1 MAFTVQREQRN
12 HDFAQAGRRARSM
25 LEQDKKTIEAEEQRA
40 KEYAQKPVT
49 KPISEPVPQKK
60 KENISFWE
68 KLLSA
73 FGDAGYSADTTTPL
87 AMTNQAITDDYRKSN
102 MQESKTAEAGGN
114 IVKSAAK
121 SAESA
126 YENAAGT
133 FLNKRSGTQIMGVT
147 VADNAVSQEDK
158 DKADAARKRNQESIY
173 AKADKA
179 AAAAAEASEKAKD
192 NLGGSKAAGAFVDIA
207 SGGLQLGAD
216 MALNALLPGAGLA
229 NMGLRSY
236 GSGSREARLDGA
248 SEGEQVAYG
257 AAAAAVD
264 VLTEKI
270 FDVGKLFGGGA
281 ADDVAEKLIG
291 KLAKTDAGR
300 SVLRA
305 LTNAVGEGAEEAVA
319 DILNPAI
326 RTIYD
331 KGAAVKSSYT
341 TAEGAKEMLAQSA
354 YDAMIGAA
362 LSTFGTAAGIVK
374 GIDAQKNAALRAGEP
389 AANVNAEASAKPADA
404 ETIAAEAQADAAP
417 VETAQD
423 APAAQEENAA
433 PADIRETGLET
444 RIAGI
449 KGNDT
454 ASVGNASTAMENTL
468 WMRRG
473 TQSEP
478 GWGET
483 YGTAQE
489 AFNEAMKRIDSG
501 LFSAMEKAVN
511 EAERGINAKENLRLI
526 STMIS
531 AAEFVRHYDVSPAAA
546 ATVII
551 NSYHNDALD
560 SIRDRRGDLTDYALE
575 QMRSIDNAVESYGS
589 NPVSENDLSVAQ
601 NAEYPGNAE
610 DATGMREPAQNPT
623 QERATEAGQS
633 TERDANRQPQE
644 YTPEDHIDNRSDEYI
659 AKRSTKSFQYNHP
672 ELHEHFERV
681 AEDLAPMIYGSM
693 RSDRYKRGKGT
704 ITNNSRVVQDV
715 IDKTGLSRPEILRA
729 LDAIIKDNGA
739 ENYAD
744 AKRVEKA
751 LDSLLVDGYTKP
763 NGEYVAP
770 DAAYMEA
777 KSQISGGTDPYSW
790 EYYRDNDLSLL
801 LGEITEEES
810 YNDWRAERDAREAA
824 KAAQEQS
831 QNSDNFADVQ
841 QRETETDAGQR
852 GTLPEGQGAK
862 SAEFGY
868 DEAKTQARSLKNL
881 FEKGDREKL
890 GLTEQDLSHK
900 VEHDAEAEA
909 KAQERFESDYEGEK
923 ADLFGEKRDWDKTD
937 TLLADKIMGAELDKA
952 HKSGSMDDYAE
963 VARLV
968 KRWYAQGTD
977 VGQVMQMRQ
986 VLSKSPKLM
995 EAEAIELL
1003 MDEKRTRKMSDE
1015 QRKKILDSVS
1025 QNAERLLSIEKG
1037 DVDGVVDLIKDM
1049 SMERRT
1055 NSLWSNK
1062 MGRTMEKALEQA
1074 KKLPD
1079 GESFLRDIAASQVRG
1094 IAYDYAKPS
1103 VLEQIKTYR
1112 YLSML
1117 SKPATPARNL
1127 IGNMVYDPVEA
1138 VSNNI
1143 GVGLDMLLS
1152 KCTGTRSVAVDMSYL
1167 SKAKRKGMGEAR
1179 LKSYIEMG
1187 LDASVSNARG
1197 KYGTGGSR
1205 SYKMTGNFL
1214 ERFLSTW
1221 EKYSNYAMVTTDQMQ
1236 KGGIQAEAQRGIDE
1250 LEAKGKV
1257 AKGALDGRAEETARE
1272 RTFQNDSKLAQA
1284 TGVVRRGLN
1293 VFSIKDKRGG
1303 RFGVG
1308 DLILPFTNV
1317 PGNIASAAIQY
1328 SPAGF
1333 INAGAEVVKVLH
1345 KAKAGTLTAAEQA
1358 KAVTD
1363 FGRAFNGTMGIALFA
1378 VLAGAGVMNVAG
1390 DDDKDKEALEKSE
1403 GVSGTQLNLSA
1414 LNRWIAGESTEWRD
1428 GDDLVSIGFLDPI
1441 NAQMTYGA
1449 LLADCYEEDGKITFG
1464 DVTRENLS
1472 SIYQSV
1478 MDLPA
1483 MSQFQEIEN
1492 SLKYS
1497 KADNDGGKL
1506 ADATLR
1512 YGASQVTSFIPN
1524 VVSGVAQGIDGTVR
1538 DTYNGDTVWENSL
1551 NAMKSKIP
1559 WLRETLPAA
1568 LDNWGQEKKYTGTA
1582 AENFLNATLNPGSV
1596 TKYRT
1601 SAVNQELYRLDS
1613 LNIDVK
1619 YPEKKTPSDV
1629 SRNGKKVTLN
1639 QDEKRQYQMAYG
1651 QTAYDNI
1658 QKVIQSSVYKQSSDA
1673 EKAAAIQNLLKV
1685 ATAAGK
1691 KKAKLDGSDTPSWT
1705 TKSSGSVADNAVYR
1719 AKLGTAKDT
1728 LPADARDR
1736 NGDVMQAIIKTVV
1749 GKRGGSDQ
1757 LALNVMAQEIESG
1770 TLAKVETAYNG
1781 GYELKQIVDFYQAM
1795 YAKKPGT
1802 SQKKYKKPDLYVWAM
1817 QNGYTAKQFNQL
1829 WNLFG
1834 KTKK

>member
-1 MAFTVQREQRN
+1 MAFKKATVSIDDWLKSTGATERPR
-12 HDFAQAGRRARSM
+12 AQ
-25 LEQDKKTIEAEEQRA
+25 QDTATE
-40 KEYAQKPVT
+40 QKPAA
-49 KPISEPVPQKK
+49 KPITEPVPQKK

-68 KLLSA
+68 KLLNA

-87 AMTNQAITDDYRKSN
+87 ALTNQAITDDYRESN

-114 IVKSAAK
+114 IAK
-121 SAESA
+121 SAYEGAKSA

-147 VADNAVSQEDK
+147 VADDAVSQEDK
-158 DKADAARKRNQESIY
+158 DKAEAARKRNQESIY
-173 AKADKA
+173 AKEDKA

-216 MALNALLPGAGLA
+216 MALNVLLPGAGLA

-281 ADDVAEKLIG
+281 ADDVAEKLVG

-300 SVLRA
+300 SVVRA

-326 RTIYD
+326 RAIYD
-331 KGAAVKSSYT
+331 KGAAAKSSYT

-362 LSTFGTAAGIVK
+362 LSTFGTAAGIMK
-374 GIDAQKNAALRAGEP
+374 GVDAQKNAALRAGEP
-389 AANVNAEASAKPADA
+389 AANVTASVNPEASAKPAEA

-423 APAAQEENAA
+423 VPAAQEKPQENSMLRMVEEAA
-433 PADIRETGLET
+433 GL
-444 RIAGI
+444 
-449 KGNDT
+449 
-454 ASVGNASTAMENTL
+454 
-468 WMRRG
+468 
-473 TQSEP
+473 
-478 GWGET
+478 
-483 YGTAQE
+483 
-489 AFNEAMKRIDSG
+489 
-501 LFSAMEKAVN
+501 
-511 EAERGINAKENLRLI
+511 
-526 STMIS
+526 
-531 AAEFVRHYDVSPAAA
+531 
-546 ATVII
+546 
-551 NSYHNDALD
+551 
-560 SIRDRRGDLTDYALE
+560 
-575 QMRSIDNAVESYGS
+575 
-589 NPVSENDLSVAQ
+589 
-601 NAEYPGNAE
+601 
-610 DATGMREPAQNPT
+610 REPAQSPA

-633 TERDANRQPQE
+633 AERDANRQPQE
-644 YTPEDHIDNRSDEYI
+644 YTPEDHIDNRTDEYV

-681 AEDLAPMIYGSM
+681 AEDLTTMIYGSM
-693 RSDRYKRGKGT
+693 QSDRHKRGKGT
-704 ITNNSRVVQDV
+704 ITNNSRVVQHV

-729 LDAIIKDNGA
+729 LDAIIKDNGT

-751 LDSLLVDGYTKP
+751 LDSLLVDGYAKP

-790 EYYRDNDLSLL
+790 EYYRDNDLSLM
-801 LGEITEEES
+801 LGEITEEEA
-810 YNDWRAERDAREAA
+810 YNDWRAQRDAREAA

-831 QNSDNFADVQ
+831 QKTGEIVNESAENAVEAQNSDNFADVQ
-841 QRETETDAGQR
+841 RREAETDAGQR
-852 GTLPEGQGAK
+852 STLPEGQGAK

-952 HKSGSMDDYAE
+952 HKSGGMDDYAE

-968 KRWYAQGTD
+968 KRWYEQGTD
-977 VGQVMQMRQ
+977 VGQVMQQRQ
-986 VLSKSPKLM
+986 ALSKSPKLM
-995 EAEAIELL
+995 EASAVELL
-1003 MDEKRTRKMSDE
+1003 MDEKRTRKMTAE
-1015 QRKKILDSVS
+1015 KRKELLDAVAENANRLKDIPEGDTAEVVS
-1025 QNAERLLSIEKG
+1025 
-1037 DVDGVVDLIKDM
+1037 LIKDL
-1049 SMERRT
+1049 SSIRKTNGIWFGGVERRMSKAM
-1055 NSLWSNK
+1055 NGALDYAAD
-1062 MGRTMEKALEQA
+1062 MEG
-1074 KKLPD
+1074 
-1079 GESFLRDIAASQVRG
+1079 GEAFLREIAATQIIN
-1094 IAYDYAKPS
+1094 IAKDYALPS
-1103 VLEQIKTYR
+1103 HIERAKTWR

-1117 SKPATPARNL
+1117 SKPATAARNYA
-1127 IGNMVYDPVEA
+1127 GNNVMNVVDA
-1138 VSNNI
+1138 TSQNC
-1143 GVGLDMLLS
+1143 GVPLDMLLS
-1152 KCTGTRSVAVDMSYL
+1152 RYTGVRAVPLDKGL
-1167 SKAKRKGMGEAR
+1167 AGKDRKKGADDAGI
-1179 LKSYIEMG
+1179 KSFIEIG
-1187 LDASVSNARG
+1187 LDADTSGNRSKMETKTGRSN
-1197 KYGTGGSR
+1197 
-1205 SYKMTGNFL
+1205 KMTGNFI
-1214 ERFLSTW
+1214 ERLVSTF
-1221 EKYSNYAMVTTDQMQ
+1221 EKYNSYAMVATDQRQ
-1236 KGGIQAEAQRGIDE
+1236 KGGIEAEAQRGIRE
-1250 LEAKGKV
+1250 LERAGKV
-1257 AKGALDGRAEETARE
+1257 NKGALDSRPQELAKE
-1272 RTFQNDSKLAQA
+1272 RTFQNDSKIAQA
-1284 TGVVRRGLN
+1284 TSGVRRAFN
-1293 VFSIKDKRGG
+1293 IFSIKDKRGG
-1303 RFGVG
+1303 SFGVG

-1317 PGNIASAAIQY
+1317 PGNIADTAIQY
-1328 SPAGF
+1328 SPFGF
-1333 INAGAEVVKVLH
+1333 IRAGAEVTKVIGRIKGAQLTAAERESVQSKLERAYKRAESGELTKEEHAALWRDVASVIQKSSGVKLMPKQRDSLKKAVDQYLTH
-1345 KAKAGTLTAAEQA
+1345 AQNGAKAQCEAAVSEMANLLAKAKAGALTAPEQA

-1363 FGRAFNGTMGIALFA
+1363 FGRAFNGTMGIAFFA
-1378 VLAGAGVMNVAG
+1378 VLAGAGIMKVAG

-1403 GVSGTQLNLSA
+1403 GVSGTQLNTSA
-1414 LNRWIAGESTEWRD
+1414 LVRLVSGGSAKWQD
-1428 GDDLVSIGFLDPI
+1428 GDTLVSIGFLDPI

-1449 LLADCYEEDGKITFG
+1449 LLADCYKEDGKITFG

-1483 MSQFQEIEN
+1483 MSQIQEIEN
-1492 SLKYS
+1492 SFKYS
-1497 KADNDGGKL
+1497 KAGTTGGKL
-1506 ADATLR
+1506 ADATFR
-1512 YGASQVTSFIPN
+1512 YGASQATSFIPN
-1524 VVSGVAQGIDGTVR
+1524 IVSGIGQGVDGKVR
-1538 DTYNGDTVWENSL
+1538 DTYNGDTTGENAWRAAK
-1551 NAMKSKIP
+1551 NKTIF
-1559 WLRETLPAA
+1559 LRQTNPVALDSWGNEKTYGDSAA
-1568 LDNWGQEKKYTGTA
+1568 L
-1582 AENFLNATLNPGSV
+1582 NFLNATLNPGSV

-1601 SAVNQELYRLDS
+1601 SAVNQELYRLES
-1613 LNIDVK
+1613 MNIDVK
-1619 YPEKKTPSDV
+1619 YPERKAPLDG
-1629 SRNGKKVTLN
+1629 SRNGNDVDLT
-1639 QDEKRQYQMAYG
+1639 QDERRQYQMAYG

-1673 EKAAAIQNLLKV
+1673 EKAAAIQNLLEV

-1705 TKSSGSVADNAVYR
+1705 TKSDGSVADNAVYR

-1728 LPADARDR
+1728 LPANARGR

-1757 LALNVMAQEIESG
+1757 LALNVMAQQLKEG
-1770 TLAKVETAYNG
+1770 TQAKVETAYEG
-1781 GYELKQIVDFYQAM
+1781 GYSLQQIVDFYQANN
-1795 YAKKPGT
+1795 
-1802 SQKKYKKPDLYVWAM
+1802 KYKKADLYAWAM

-1829 WNLFG
+1829 WKLFG
-1834 KTKK
+1834 

>member
-1 MAFTVQREQRN
+1 MASEFLKQYAKSSREKIDREYGKK
-12 HDFAQAGRRARSM
+12 AYGGSKYKM
-25 LEQDKKTIEAEEQRA
+25 DKVWGQTATQETAA
-40 KEYAQKPVT
+40 KQKPVAE
-49 KPISEPVPQKK
+49 PISEPVPQKK

-68 KLLSA
+68 KLLNA

-87 AMTNQAITDDYRKSN
+87 ALTNQAISDDYRESN
-102 MQESKTAEAGGN
+102 MQESKTAETGGN
-114 IVKSAAK
+114 IAKSAVK

-147 VADNAVSQEDK
+147 VADNAVPQEDK
-158 DKADAARKRNQESIY
+158 DKAEAARKRNQESIY

-281 ADDVAEKLIG
+281 ADDVAEKLVG

-300 SVLRA
+300 SVVRA

-326 RTIYD
+326 RAIYD
-331 KGAAVKSSYT
+331 KGAAAKSSYT

-362 LSTFGTAAGIVK
+362 LSTFGTAAGIAK

-389 AANVNAEASAKPADA
+389 AANVNAEASAKPAEA
-404 ETIAAEAQADAAP
+404 ENIAAEAQAEAAP

-423 APAAQEENAA
+423 APAAQEKPQENSTLRMVEEAA
-433 PADIRETGLET
+433 GL
-444 RIAGI
+444 
-449 KGNDT
+449 
-454 ASVGNASTAMENTL
+454 
-468 WMRRG
+468 
-473 TQSEP
+473 
-478 GWGET
+478 
-483 YGTAQE
+483 
-489 AFNEAMKRIDSG
+489 
-501 LFSAMEKAVN
+501 
-511 EAERGINAKENLRLI
+511 
-526 STMIS
+526 
-531 AAEFVRHYDVSPAAA
+531 
-546 ATVII
+546 
-551 NSYHNDALD
+551 
-560 SIRDRRGDLTDYALE
+560 
-575 QMRSIDNAVESYGS
+575 
-589 NPVSENDLSVAQ
+589 
-601 NAEYPGNAE
+601 
-610 DATGMREPAQNPT
+610 REPAQSPAR
-623 QERATEAGQS
+623 ERATEAGRS
-633 TERDANRQPQE
+633 EERDANRQPQE
-644 YTPEDHIDNRSDEYI
+644 YTPEDHIDNRTDEYV
-659 AKRSTKSFQYNHP
+659 AKRSTKSFQYNRP

-681 AEDLAPMIYGSM
+681 AEDLTTMIYGSM
-693 RSDRYKRGKGT
+693 QSDRHKRGEGT
-704 ITNNSRVVQDV
+704 ITNNSRVVQHV
-715 IDKTGLSRPEILRA
+715 IDKTDLSRPEILRA

-739 ENYAD
+739 ENYAN

-763 NGEYVAP
+763 NGEYAAP

-777 KSQISGGTDPYSW
+777 KSQISGGTDPYSR
-790 EYYRDNDLSLL
+790 EYYRDNDLSLM
-801 LGEITEEES
+801 LGEITEEEA
-810 YNDWRAERDAREAA
+810 YNDWRAQHDAREAA
-824 KAAQEQS
+824 KAAQEQSQKTGEIVNESAENAVES

-868 DEAKTQARSLKNL
+868 AEAQTQTRSTDGVLTDDEHAMEGLRP
-881 FEKGDREKL
+881 EDR
-890 GLTEQDLSHK
+890 THK
-900 VEHDAEAEA
+900 VNHDEEVNA

-923 ADLFGEKRDWDKTD
+923 ADLFGEKQDWNDTD
-937 TLLADKIMGAELDKA
+937 TVLA
-952 HKSGSMDDYAE
+952 HKIIVKEVAKARESGSKDAYAE
-963 VARLV
+963 VAKLM
-968 KRWYAQGTD
+968 KEWDAHGTEA
-977 VGQVMQMRQ
+977 GQALRQ
-986 VLSKSPKLM
+986 RRQLASDPALM
-995 EAEAIELL
+995 EADAIQLL
-1003 MDEKRTRKMSDE
+1003 NDSERTRKMSDE

-1025 QNAERLLSIEKG
+1025 QNAEKLRSIEKG

-1049 SMERRT
+1049 STERRT
-1055 NSLWSNK
+1055 NGLWSNK

-1074 KKLPD
+1074 KKLPG
-1079 GESFLRDIAASQVRG
+1079 GEAFLRDVAASQVRG

-1103 VLEQIKTYR
+1103 TLEQIKTYR

-1117 SKPATPARNL
+1117 SKPATAARNL
-1127 IGNMVYDPVEA
+1127 VGNMVYDPVEA

-1152 KCTGTRSVAVDMSYL
+1152 KYTGTRSVAADKSYL
-1167 SKAKRKGMGEAR
+1167 SKAKRKGMGEAT
-1179 LKSYIEMG
+1179 LKSYIETG
-1187 LDASVSNARG
+1187 LDASVSNAQG
-1197 KYGTGGSR
+1197 KYETGGSR
-1205 SYKMTGNFL
+1205 SFKMTGNFL

-1221 EKYSNYAMVTTDQMQ
+1221 EKYSNYAMVTSDQMQ
-1236 KGGIQAEAQRGIDE
+1236 KGGIQAEAQRGIDA

-1257 AKGALDGRAEETARE
+1257 AKGALDGRAEGTARE
-1272 RTFQNDSKLAQA
+1272 RTFQNEGKLAQA
-1284 TGVVRRGLN
+1284 TGVVRRALN

-1303 RFGVG
+1303 SFGVG

-1333 INAGAEVVKVLH
+1333 INAGAEVVKVLN
-1345 KAKAGTLTAAEQA
+1345 KAKAGTLTASEQA

-1363 FGRAFNGTMGIALFA
+1363 FGRAFNGTMGIAFFA
-1378 VLAGAGVMNVAG
+1378 VLAGAGIMNVAG

-1449 LLADCYEEDGKITFG
+1449 LLADCYKDEGLTFANVAG
-1464 DVTRENLS
+1464 GNLES
-1472 SIYQSV
+1472 AFQSV

-1497 KADNDGGKL
+1497 KADTTGGKL
-1506 ADATLR
+1506 ADATFR
-1512 YGASQVTSFIPN
+1512 YGASQATSFVPN
-1524 VVSGVAQGIDGTVR
+1524 VVSGVAQGVDGTVR

-1551 NAMKSKIP
+1551 SAMKSKIP
-1559 WLRETLPAA
+1559 GLRETLPAA

-1601 SAVNQELYRLDS
+1601 SAVNQELYRLGE
-1613 LNIDVK
+1613 NIDIK
-1619 YPEKKTPSDV
+1619 YPEKKAPNSGNRDGEKV
-1629 SRNGKKVTLN
+1629 SLD
-1639 QDEKRQYQMAYG
+1639 QDERRQYQMAYG

-1658 QKVIQSSVYKQSSDA
+1658 QKVIRSSVYKQSSDA
-1673 EKAAAIQNLLKV
+1673 EKAAAIQNLLEV
-1685 ATAAGK
+1685 ATSAGK
-1691 KKAKLDGSDTPSWT
+1691 KKAKLDGGDTPAWT
-1705 TKSSGSVADNAVYR
+1705 TKSTGTIGENAVYK
-1719 AKLGTAKDT
+1719 AMLGTAKDA
-1728 LPADARDR
+1728 LPEDKRT
-1736 NGDVMQAIIKTVV
+1736 KTGNVLQSV
-1749 GKRGGSDQ
+1749 LKTAGNKRGGDN
-1757 LALNVMAQEIESG
+1757 LMLNIMAQQLSEG
-1770 TLAKVETAYNG
+1770 TQDKFETAYNG
-1781 GYELKQIVDFYQAM
+1781 GYELKQIVDFYQAK
-1795 YAKKPGT
+1795 YATKPGT
-1802 SQKKYKKPDLYVWAM
+1802 SQRKYKKADLYAWAM

-1829 WNLFG
+1829 WKLFS
-1834 KTKK
+1834 

>member
-1 MAFTVQREQRN
+1 MASEFLKQYAKSSREKIDREYGKK
-12 HDFAQAGRRARSM
+12 AYGGSKYKM
-25 LEQDKKTIEAEEQRA
+25 DKVWGQTATQETAA
-40 KEYAQKPVT
+40 KQKPVT
-49 KPISEPVPQKK
+49 EPISEPVPQKK

-68 KLLSA
+68 KLLNA

-87 AMTNQAITDDYRKSN
+87 ALTNQAISDDYRESN
-102 MQESKTAEAGGN
+102 MQESKTAETGGN
-114 IVKSAAK
+114 IAKSAVK

-147 VADNAVSQEDK
+147 VADDAVPQEDK
-158 DKADAARKRNQESIY
+158 DKAEAARKRNQESIY

-281 ADDVAEKLIG
+281 ADDVAEKLVG

-300 SVLRA
+300 SVVRA

-326 RTIYD
+326 RAIYD
-331 KGAAVKSSYT
+331 KGAAAKSSYT

-362 LSTFGTAAGIVK
+362 LSTFGTAAGIAK

-389 AANVNAEASAKPADA
+389 AANVNAEASAKPAEA
-404 ETIAAEAQADAAP
+404 ENIAAEAQAEAAP

-423 APAAQEENAA
+423 APAAQEKPQENSTLRMVEEAA
-433 PADIRETGLET
+433 GL
-444 RIAGI
+444 
-449 KGNDT
+449 
-454 ASVGNASTAMENTL
+454 
-468 WMRRG
+468 
-473 TQSEP
+473 
-478 GWGET
+478 
-483 YGTAQE
+483 
-489 AFNEAMKRIDSG
+489 
-501 LFSAMEKAVN
+501 
-511 EAERGINAKENLRLI
+511 
-526 STMIS
+526 
-531 AAEFVRHYDVSPAAA
+531 
-546 ATVII
+546 
-551 NSYHNDALD
+551 
-560 SIRDRRGDLTDYALE
+560 
-575 QMRSIDNAVESYGS
+575 
-589 NPVSENDLSVAQ
+589 
-601 NAEYPGNAE
+601 
-610 DATGMREPAQNPT
+610 REPAQSPAR
-623 QERATEAGQS
+623 ERATEAGRS
-633 TERDANRQPQE
+633 EERDANRQPQE
-644 YTPEDHIDNRSDEYI
+644 YTPEDHIDNRTDEYV

-681 AEDLAPMIYGSM
+681 AEDLTTMIYGSM
-693 RSDRYKRGKGT
+693 QSDRHKRGEGT
-704 ITNNSRVVQDV
+704 ITNNSRVVQHV
-715 IDKTGLSRPEILRA
+715 IDKTDLSRPEILRA

-739 ENYAD
+739 ENYAN

-763 NGEYVAP
+763 NGEYAAP

-790 EYYRDNDLSLL
+790 EYYRDNDLSLM
-801 LGEITEEES
+801 LGEITEEEA
-810 YNDWRAERDAREAA
+810 YNDWRAQHDAREAA
-824 KAAQEQS
+824 KAAQEQSQKTGEIVNESAENAVES

-868 DEAKTQARSLKNL
+868 AEAQTQTRSTDGVLTDDEHAMEGLRP
-881 FEKGDREKL
+881 EDR
-890 GLTEQDLSHK
+890 THK
-900 VEHDAEAEA
+900 VNHDEEVNA

-923 ADLFGEKRDWDKTD
+923 ADLFGEKQDWNDTD
-937 TLLADKIMGAELDKA
+937 TVLA
-952 HKSGSMDDYAE
+952 HKIIVKEVAKARESGSKDAYAE
-963 VARLV
+963 VAKLM
-968 KRWYAQGTD
+968 KEWDAHGTEA
-977 VGQVMQMRQ
+977 GQALRQ
-986 VLSKSPKLM
+986 RRQLASDPALM
-995 EAEAIELL
+995 EADAIQLL
-1003 MDEKRTRKMSDE
+1003 NDSERTRKMSDE

-1025 QNAERLLSIEKG
+1025 QNAEKLRSIEKG

-1049 SMERRT
+1049 STERRT
-1055 NSLWSNK
+1055 NGLWSNK

-1074 KKLPD
+1074 KKLPG
-1079 GESFLRDIAASQVRG
+1079 GEAFLRDVAASQVRG

-1103 VLEQIKTYR
+1103 TLEQIKTYR

-1117 SKPATPARNL
+1117 SKPATAARNL
-1127 IGNMVYDPVEA
+1127 VGNMVYDPVEA

-1152 KCTGTRSVAVDMSYL
+1152 KYTGTRSVAADKSYL
-1167 SKAKRKGMGEAR
+1167 SKAKRKGMGEAT
-1179 LKSYIEMG
+1179 LKSYIETG
-1187 LDASVSNARG
+1187 LDASVSNAQG
-1197 KYGTGGSR
+1197 KYETGGSR
-1205 SYKMTGNFL
+1205 SFKMTGNFL

-1221 EKYSNYAMVTTDQMQ
+1221 EKYSNYAMVTSDQMQ
-1236 KGGIQAEAQRGIDE
+1236 KGGIQAEAQRGIDA

-1272 RTFQNDSKLAQA
+1272 RTFQNEGKLS
-1284 TGVVRRGLN
+1284 GVMGGMRNALN
-1293 VFSIKDKRGG
+1293 KLSIKDKQGG
-1303 RFGVG
+1303 SIGLG
-1308 DLILPFTNV
+1308 DIMLPFTNV

-1333 INAGAEVVKVLH
+1333 INAGAEVVKVLN
-1345 KAKAGTLTAAEQA
+1345 KAKAGTLTASEQA

-1390 DDDKDKEALEKSE
+1390 DDDEDKEALEKSE

-1449 LLADCYEEDGKITFG
+1449 LLADCYKDEGLTFANVAG
-1464 DVTRENLS
+1464 GNLES
-1472 SIYQSV
+1472 AFQSV

-1483 MSQFQEIEN
+1483 MSQFQEIAN
-1492 SLKYS
+1492 GYKYS
-1497 KADNDGGKL
+1497 KAETKGGKV
-1506 ADATLR
+1506 AEAALR
-1512 YGASQVTSFIPN
+1512 YGASQTTSFVPN
-1524 VVSGVAQGIDGTVR
+1524 VVSGVAQGVDGTVR

-1601 SAVNQELYRLDS
+1601 SAVNQELYRLES
-1613 LNIDVK
+1613 MNIDVK
-1619 YPEKKTPSDV
+1619 YPEKKAPLDGSRSGKDV
-1629 SRNGKKVTLN
+1629 DLT
-1639 QDEKRQYQMAYG
+1639 QDERRQYQMAYG

-1658 QKVIQSSVYKQSSDA
+1658 QKVISSAVYKQSSDA
-1673 EKAAAIQNLLKV
+1673 EKAAAIQNLLEV

-1691 KKAKLDGSDTPSWT
+1691 KKAKLDGSDTPPWT
-1705 TKSSGSVADNAVYR
+1705 TKSDGSVADNAVYR

-1728 LPADARDR
+1728 LPANARGR

-1757 LALNVMAQEIESG
+1757 LALNVMAQMLDEG
-1770 TLAKVETAYNG
+1770 PQAKVETAYNG

-1802 SQKKYKKPDLYVWAM
+1802 SQKKYKKPDLYAWAM
-1817 QNGYTAKQFNQL
+1817 QNGYTTKQFNQL
-1829 WNLFG
+1829 WKLFS
-1834 KTKK
+1834 

>member
-1 MAFTVQREQRN
+1 MASDFLKQYAKSSREKIDKEFGKKAYGGSEYDMSKVWGQPT
-12 HDFAQAGRRARSM
+12 QATQAANTT
-25 LEQDKKTIEAEEQRA
+25 QNT
-40 KEYAQKPVT
+40 QKPIT
-49 KPISEPVPQKK
+49 EPVPQKK

-68 KLLSA
+68 KLLNA

-87 AMTNQAITDDYRKSN
+87 ALTNQAITDDDRKSN

-114 IVKSAAK
+114 IAK
-121 SAESA
+121 SAYEGAKSA

-147 VADNAVSQEDK
+147 VADNAVPQEDK
-158 DKADAARKRNQESIY
+158 DKAETARKRNQESIY

-281 ADDVAEKLIG
+281 ADDVAEKLVG

-300 SVLRA
+300 SVVRA

-326 RTIYD
+326 RAIYD
-331 KGAAVKSSYT
+331 KGAAAKSSYT

-362 LSTFGTAAGIVK
+362 LSTFGTAAGIAK

-389 AANVNAEASAKPADA
+389 AASVTASVNTEASAKPAEA
-404 ETIAAEAQADAAP
+404 ETIAAEAQAEATP
-417 VETAQD
+417 VETTQD
-423 APAAQEENAA
+423 VPVAQEKPQENSTLRMVEEAA
-433 PADIRETGLET
+433 GL
-444 RIAGI
+444 
-449 KGNDT
+449 
-454 ASVGNASTAMENTL
+454 
-468 WMRRG
+468 
-473 TQSEP
+473 
-478 GWGET
+478 
-483 YGTAQE
+483 
-489 AFNEAMKRIDSG
+489 
-501 LFSAMEKAVN
+501 
-511 EAERGINAKENLRLI
+511 
-526 STMIS
+526 
-531 AAEFVRHYDVSPAAA
+531 
-546 ATVII
+546 
-551 NSYHNDALD
+551 
-560 SIRDRRGDLTDYALE
+560 
-575 QMRSIDNAVESYGS
+575 
-589 NPVSENDLSVAQ
+589 
-601 NAEYPGNAE
+601 
-610 DATGMREPAQNPT
+610 REPAQSPA
-623 QERATEAGQS
+623 QERATEAAQS
-633 TERDANRQPQE
+633 AERDANRQPQE
-644 YTPEDHIDNRSDEYI
+644 YTPEDHIDNRSDEYV

-681 AEDLAPMIYGSM
+681 AEDLTTMIYGSM
-693 RSDRYKRGKGT
+693 QSDRHKRGKGT
-704 ITNNSRVVQDV
+704 ITNNSRVVQHV
-715 IDKTGLSRPEILRA
+715 IDKTDLSRPEILRA
-729 LDAIIKDNGA
+729 LDAIIKDNGT

-763 NGEYVAP
+763 NGEYAAP

-777 KSQISGGTDPYSW
+777 KSRISGGTDPYSW
-790 EYYRDNDLSLL
+790 EYYRDNDLSLM
-801 LGEITEEES
+801 LGEITEEEA
-810 YNDWRAERDAREAA
+810 YNDWRAQRDAREAA
-824 KAAQEQS
+824 KAAQERS

-841 QRETETDAGQR
+841 QREAETDAGQR

-868 DEAKTQARSLKNL
+868 DEARTQTHSTDGVLTDDERAMEGLRP
-881 FEKGDREKL
+881 EDR
-890 GLTEQDLSHK
+890 THK
-900 VEHDAEAEA
+900 VNHDEEVNA

-923 ADLFGEKRDWDKTD
+923 ADLFGEKQDWDDAD
-937 TLLADKIMGAELDKA
+937 TVLA
-952 HKSGSMDDYAE
+952 HKIIVKEVAKARESGSKDAYAE
-963 VARLV
+963 VAKLM
-968 KRWYAQGTD
+968 KEWDAHGTEA
-977 VGQVMQMRQ
+977 GQALRQ
-986 VLSKSPKLM
+986 RRQLASDPALM
-995 EAEAIELL
+995 EADAIQLL
-1003 MDEKRTRKMSDE
+1003 NDSERTRKMSDE

-1025 QNAERLLSIEKG
+1025 QNAERLRSIEKG

-1049 SMERRT
+1049 STERRT
-1055 NSLWSNK
+1055 NGLWSNK

-1074 KKLPD
+1074 KKLPG
-1079 GESFLRDIAASQVRG
+1079 GEAFLRDIAASQVRG

-1103 VLEQIKTYR
+1103 TLEQIKTYR

-1117 SKPATPARNL
+1117 SKPATAARNL
-1127 IGNMVYDPVEA
+1127 VGNMVYDPVEA

-1152 KCTGTRSVAVDMSYL
+1152 KYTGTRSVAADKSYL
-1167 SKAKRKGMGEAR
+1167 SKTKRKGMGEAR
-1179 LKSYIEMG
+1179 LKSYIETG

-1197 KYGTGGSR
+1197 KYGTGGRR
-1205 SYKMTGNFL
+1205 SFKMTGNFL

-1221 EKYSNYAMVTTDQMQ
+1221 EKYSNYAMVTSDQMQ
-1236 KGGIQAEAQRGIDE
+1236 KGGIQAEAQRGIDA

-1257 AKGALDGRAEETARE
+1257 AQGALDGRAEETARE
-1272 RTFQNDSKLAQA
+1272 RTFQNEGKLS
-1284 TGVVRRGLN
+1284 GVMGGMRNALN
-1293 VFSIKDKRGG
+1293 KLSIKDKQGG
-1303 RFGVG
+1303 SIGLG
-1308 DLILPFTNV
+1308 DIMLPFTHV

-1333 INAGAEVVKVLH
+1333 INAGAEVVKVLN
-1345 KAKAGTLTAAEQA
+1345 KAKAGTLTASEQA

-1390 DDDKDKEALEKSE
+1390 DDDEDKEALEKSE

-1449 LLADCYEEDGKITFG
+1449 LLADCYKDEGLTFANVAG
-1464 DVTRENLS
+1464 GNLES
-1472 SIYQSV
+1472 AFQSV

-1483 MSQFQEIEN
+1483 MSQFQEIAN
-1492 SLKYS
+1492 GYKYS
-1497 KADNDGGKL
+1497 KAETTGGKV
-1506 ADATLR
+1506 AEAALR
-1512 YGASQVTSFIPN
+1512 YGASQATSFVPN
-1524 VVSGVAQGIDGTVR
+1524 VVSGVAQGVDGTVR
-1538 DTYNGDTVWENSL
+1538 DTYNGDTALENSL
-1551 NAMKSKIP
+1551 NAMKSKVP

-1601 SAVNQELYRLDS
+1601 SAVNQELYRLGE
-1613 LNIDVK
+1613 NIDIK
-1619 YPEKKTPSDV
+1619 YPEKKAPNSGNRDGEKV
-1629 SRNGKKVTLN
+1629 SLD
-1639 QDEKRQYQMAYG
+1639 QDERRQYQMAYG

-1658 QKVIQSSVYKQSSDA
+1658 QKVISSAVYKQSSDA
-1673 EKAAAIQNLLKV
+1673 EKAAAIQNLLEV
-1685 ATAAGK
+1685 AMAAGK
-1691 KKAKLDGSDTPSWT
+1691 KKAKLDGGDAPSWT
-1705 TKSSGSVADNAVYR
+1705 TKSNGSVADNAVYR
-1719 AKLGTAKDT
+1719 AKLDTAKGT
-1728 LPADARDR
+1728 LPANARGR

-1757 LALNVMAQEIESG
+1757 LALNVMAQMLDEG
-1770 TLAKVETAYNG
+1770 PQAKVETAYNG

-1795 YAKKPGT
+1795 YAKKPGA
-1802 SQKKYKKPDLYVWAM
+1802 SQKKYKKPDLYAWAM

-1829 WNLFG
+1829 WKLFS
-1834 KTKK
+1834 

>member
-1 MAFTVQREQRN
+1 MAFKKATVSIDDWLKSTGATERPR
-12 HDFAQAGRRARSM
+12 AQKDTA
-25 LEQDKKTIEAEEQRA
+25 D
-40 KEYAQKPVT
+40 AQKPVT

-68 KLLSA
+68 KLLNA
-73 FGDAGYSADTTTPL
+73 FGDAGYSSDTSAPL
-87 AMTNQAITDDYRKSN
+87 GMMNQAISDDYRSSG

-114 IVKSAAK
+114 IAKSAVK

-147 VADNAVSQEDK
+147 VADNAVPQEDK
-158 DKADAARKRNQESIY
+158 DKAEAARKRNQESIY

-179 AAAAAEASEKAKD
+179 AAAAAEASEKAKG

-281 ADDVAEKLIG
+281 ADDVAEKLVG

-300 SVLRA
+300 SVVRA

-326 RTIYD
+326 RAIYD
-331 KGAAVKSSYT
+331 KGAAAKSSYT

-362 LSTFGTAAGIVK
+362 LSTFGTAAGIAK

-389 AANVNAEASAKPADA
+389 AASVTASVNTEASAKPAEA
-404 ETIAAEAQADAAP
+404 ETIAAEAQAEAAP

-423 APAAQEENAA
+423 APAAQEKPQENSTLRMVEEAA
-433 PADIRETGLET
+433 GL
-444 RIAGI
+444 
-449 KGNDT
+449 
-454 ASVGNASTAMENTL
+454 
-468 WMRRG
+468 
-473 TQSEP
+473 
-478 GWGET
+478 
-483 YGTAQE
+483 
-489 AFNEAMKRIDSG
+489 
-501 LFSAMEKAVN
+501 
-511 EAERGINAKENLRLI
+511 
-526 STMIS
+526 
-531 AAEFVRHYDVSPAAA
+531 
-546 ATVII
+546 
-551 NSYHNDALD
+551 
-560 SIRDRRGDLTDYALE
+560 
-575 QMRSIDNAVESYGS
+575 
-589 NPVSENDLSVAQ
+589 
-601 NAEYPGNAE
+601 
-610 DATGMREPAQNPT
+610 REPAQSPA
-623 QERATEAGQS
+623 QERATEAWQS
-633 TERDANRQPQE
+633 AERDANRQPQE

-681 AEDLAPMIYGSM
+681 AEDLTAMIYGSM
-693 RSDRYKRGKGT
+693 QSDRHKRGKGT
-704 ITNNSRVVQDV
+704 ITNNSRVVQHV

-729 LDAIIKDNGA
+729 LDAIIKDNGT

-751 LDSLLVDGYTKP
+751 LDSLLVDGYAKP

-790 EYYRDNDLSLL
+790 EYYRDNDLSLM
-801 LGEITEEES
+801 LGEITEEEA
-810 YNDWRAERDAREAA
+810 YNDWRAQRDAREAA

-831 QNSDNFADVQ
+831 QKTGEIVNESAENAVESQNSGNFADVQ
-841 QRETETDAGQR
+841 QQEAETDAGQR

-868 DEAKTQARSLKNL
+868 DEARTQTRSTDGVLTDDERAMEGL
-881 FEKGDREKL
+881 RPEDR
-890 GLTEQDLSHK
+890 THK
-900 VEHDAEAEA
+900 VNHDEEVDA

-923 ADLFGEKRDWDKTD
+923 ADLFGEKQDWNDTD
-937 TLLADKIMGAELDKA
+937 TVLA
-952 HKSGSMDDYAE
+952 HKIIVKEVAKARESGSKDAYAE
-963 VARLV
+963 VAKLM
-968 KRWYAQGTD
+968 KEWDAHGTEA
-977 VGQVMQMRQ
+977 GQALRQ
-986 VLSKSPKLM
+986 RRQLASDPALM
-995 EAEAIELL
+995 EADAIQLL
-1003 MDEKRTRKMSDE
+1003 NDSERTRKMSDE

-1025 QNAERLLSIEKG
+1025 QNAEKLHSIEKG
-1037 DVDGVVDLIKDM
+1037 DVDGVVGLIKDM
-1049 SMERRT
+1049 STERRT
-1055 NSLWSNK
+1055 NGLWSNK

-1074 KKLPD
+1074 KKLPG
-1079 GESFLRDIAASQVRG
+1079 GEAFLRDVAASQVRG

-1103 VLEQIKTYR
+1103 TLEQIKTYR

-1117 SKPATPARNL
+1117 SKPATAGRNL
-1127 IGNMVYDPVEA
+1127 VGNMVYDPVEA

-1152 KCTGTRSVAVDMSYL
+1152 KYTGTRSVAADKSYL
-1167 SKAKRKGMGEAR
+1167 SKAKRKGMGEAK
-1179 LKSYIEMG
+1179 LKSYIETG
-1187 LDASVSNARG
+1187 LDASVSNAQG
-1197 KYGTGGSR
+1197 KYETGGSR

-1236 KGGIQAEAQRGIDE
+1236 KGGIQAEAQRGIDA

-1272 RTFQNDSKLAQA
+1272 RTFQNEGKLS
-1284 TGVVRRGLN
+1284 GVMGGMRNALN
-1293 VFSIKDKRGG
+1293 KLSIKDKQGG
-1303 RFGVG
+1303 SIGLG
-1308 DLILPFTNV
+1308 DIMLPFTNV

-1333 INAGAEVVKVLH
+1333 INAGAEVVKVLN
-1345 KAKAGTLTAAEQA
+1345 KAKAGTLTASEQA

-1449 LLADCYEEDGKITFG
+1449 LLADCYKGEGLTFANVAG
-1464 DVTRENLS
+1464 GNLES
-1472 SIYQSV
+1472 AFQSV

-1483 MSQFQEIEN
+1483 MSQFQEIAN
-1492 SLKYS
+1492 GYKYS
-1497 KADNDGGKL
+1497 KADTTGGKV
-1506 ADATLR
+1506 AEAALR
-1512 YGASQVTSFIPN
+1512 YGASQATSFVPN
-1524 VVSGVAQGIDGTVR
+1524 VVSGVAQGVDGTVR
-1538 DTYNGDTVWENSL
+1538 DTYNGDTVWENNL

-1559 WLRETLPAA
+1559 GLRETLPAA
-1568 LDNWGQEKKYTGTA
+1568 LDNWGREKKYTGTA

-1601 SAVNQELYRLDS
+1601 SAVNQELYRLES
-1613 LNIDVK
+1613 MNIDVK
-1619 YPEKKTPSDV
+1619 YPEKKAPLDG
-1629 SRNGKKVTLN
+1629 SRNGKDVDLT
-1639 QDEKRQYQMAYG
+1639 QDERRQYQMAYG

-1673 EKAAAIQNLLKV
+1673 EKAAAIQNLLEV

-1691 KKAKLDGSDTPSWT
+1691 KKAKLDDGDTPSWT
-1705 TKSSGSVADNAVYR
+1705 TKSDGSVADNAVYC

-1728 LPADARDR
+1728 LPANARGR
-1736 NGDVMQAIIKTVV
+1736 NGDVMQAIVKTVV

-1757 LALNVMAQEIESG
+1757 LALNVMAQMLEEG
-1770 TLAKVETAYNG
+1770 TQAKVETAYNG
-1781 GYELKQIVDFYQAM
+1781 GYELKQIVDFYQAK

-1802 SQKKYKKPDLYVWAM
+1802 SQRKYKKEDLYAWAM

-1829 WNLFG
+1829 WKLFP
-1834 KTKK
+1834 

>member
-1 MAFTVQREQRN
+1 MASDFLKQYAKSSREKIDREYGKKAYGGSEYDMSKVWGQPT
-12 HDFAQAGRRARSM
+12 QATQAANTT
-25 LEQDKKTIEAEEQRA
+25 QNT
-40 KEYAQKPVT
+40 QKPIT
-49 KPISEPVPQKK
+49 EPVPQKK

-68 KLLSA
+68 KLLNA

-87 AMTNQAITDDYRKSN
+87 ALTNQAISDDYRKSN

-114 IVKSAAK
+114 IAKSAVK

-147 VADNAVSQEDK
+147 VADNAVPQEDK
-158 DKADAARKRNQESIY
+158 DKAEAARKRNQESIY

-179 AAAAAEASEKAKD
+179 AEAAAEASEKAKD

-257 AAAAAVD
+257 ATAAAVD

-300 SVLRA
+300 SVVRA

-326 RTIYD
+326 RAIYD
-331 KGAAVKSSYT
+331 KGAAAKSSYT

-362 LSTFGTAAGIVK
+362 LSTFGTAAGIAK

-389 AANVNAEASAKPADA
+389 AASVNTEASAKPAEA
-404 ETIAAEAQADAAP
+404 ETIAAEAQAEATP

-423 APAAQEENAA
+423 VPAAQEKPQENSTLRMVEEAA
-433 PADIRETGLET
+433 GL
-444 RIAGI
+444 
-449 KGNDT
+449 
-454 ASVGNASTAMENTL
+454 
-468 WMRRG
+468 
-473 TQSEP
+473 
-478 GWGET
+478 
-483 YGTAQE
+483 
-489 AFNEAMKRIDSG
+489 
-501 LFSAMEKAVN
+501 
-511 EAERGINAKENLRLI
+511 
-526 STMIS
+526 
-531 AAEFVRHYDVSPAAA
+531 
-546 ATVII
+546 
-551 NSYHNDALD
+551 
-560 SIRDRRGDLTDYALE
+560 
-575 QMRSIDNAVESYGS
+575 
-589 NPVSENDLSVAQ
+589 
-601 NAEYPGNAE
+601 
-610 DATGMREPAQNPT
+610 REPAQSPE
-623 QERATEAGQS
+623 QERATEAAQS
-633 TERDANRQPQE
+633 AERDANRQPQE

-681 AEDLAPMIYGSM
+681 AENLTPMIYGSM
-693 RSDRYKRGKGT
+693 QSDRYKRGKGT
-704 ITNNSRVVQDV
+704 ITNNPRVVQDV

-729 LDAIIKDNGA
+729 LDAIIKDNGT

-744 AKRVEKA
+744 AKRVEKV

-790 EYYRDNDLSLL
+790 EYYRDNDLSLM

-810 YNDWRAERDAREAA
+810 YNDWRAQRDAREAA

-841 QRETETDAGQR
+841 QREAETDAGRR

-868 DEAKTQARSLKNL
+868 DEARTQTHSTDGVLTDGERAMEGLRP
-881 FEKGDREKL
+881 EDR
-890 GLTEQDLSHK
+890 THK
-900 VEHDAEAEA
+900 VNHDEEVDA

-923 ADLFGEKRDWDKTD
+923 ADLFGEKQDWDDTD
-937 TLLADKIMGAELDKA
+937 TVLA
-952 HKSGSMDDYAE
+952 HKIIVKEVAKARESGSKDAYAE
-963 VARLV
+963 VAKLM
-968 KRWYAQGTD
+968 KEWDAHGTEA
-977 VGQVMQMRQ
+977 GQALRQ
-986 VLSKSPKLM
+986 RRQLASDPALM
-995 EAEAIELL
+995 EADAIQLL
-1003 MDEKRTRKMSDE
+1003 NDSERTRKMSDE

-1025 QNAERLLSIEKG
+1025 QNAEKLRSIEKG

-1049 SMERRT
+1049 STERRT
-1055 NSLWSNK
+1055 NGLWSNK

-1074 KKLPD
+1074 KKLPG
-1079 GESFLRDIAASQVRG
+1079 GEAFLRDIAASQVRG

-1103 VLEQIKTYR
+1103 TLEQIKAYR

-1117 SKPATPARNL
+1117 SKPATPGRNL
-1127 IGNMVYDPVEA
+1127 TGNMVYDPVEA

-1152 KCTGTRSVAVDMSYL
+1152 KYTGTRSVAVDKSYF
-1167 SKAKRKGMGEAR
+1167 SKAKRKGMGEAA
-1179 LKSYIEMG
+1179 LKSYVETG
-1187 LDASVSNARG
+1187 LDASVSNAQG
-1197 KYGTGGSR
+1197 KYETGGSR
-1205 SYKMTGNFL
+1205 SFKMVGNFL

-1236 KGGIQAEAQRGIDE
+1236 KGGIQAEAQRGIDV
-1250 LEAKGKV
+1250 LEAKGKI

-1272 RTFQNDSKLAQA
+1272 RTFQNEGKLS
-1284 TGVVRRGLN
+1284 GVMGGMRNALN
-1293 VFSIKDKRGG
+1293 KLSIKDKQGG
-1303 RFGVG
+1303 SIGLG
-1308 DLILPFTNV
+1308 DIMLPFTNV

-1333 INAGAEVVKVLH
+1333 INAGTEVVKVLN
-1345 KAKAGTLTAAEQA
+1345 KAKAGTLTAPEQA

-1390 DDDKDKEALEKSE
+1390 DDDEDKEALEKSE

-1428 GDDLVSIGFLDPI
+1428 GDNLVSIGFLDPI

-1449 LLADCYEEDGKITFG
+1449 LLADCYKGEGLTFANVAG
-1464 DVTRENLS
+1464 GNLES
-1472 SIYQSV
+1472 AFQSV

-1483 MSQFQEIEN
+1483 MSQFQEIAN
-1492 SLKYS
+1492 GYKYS
-1497 KADNDGGKL
+1497 KADTTGGKV
-1506 ADATLR
+1506 AEAALR
-1512 YGASQVTSFIPN
+1512 YGASQATSFVPN
-1524 VVSGVAQGIDGTVR
+1524 VVSGVAQGVDGTVR
-1538 DTYNGDTVWENSL
+1538 DTYNGDTVWENNL

-1559 WLRETLPAA
+1559 GLRETLPAA

-1601 SAVNQELYRLDS
+1601 SAVNQELYRLES
-1613 LNIDVK
+1613 MNIDVK
-1619 YPEKKTPSDV
+1619 YPEKKAPLDG
-1629 SRNGKKVTLN
+1629 SRNGKDVDLT
-1639 QDEKRQYQMAYG
+1639 QDERRQYQMAYG

-1658 QKVIQSSVYKQSSDA
+1658 QRVIQSSVYKQSSDA
-1673 EKAAAIQNLLKV
+1673 EKAAAIQNLLEV

-1691 KKAKLDGSDTPSWT
+1691 KKAKLDGGDTPSWT
-1705 TKSSGSVADNAVYR
+1705 TKSDGSVADNAVYR

-1728 LPADARDR
+1728 LPDNARDR

-1757 LALNVMAQEIESG
+1757 LALNVMAQELKEG
-1770 TLAKVETAYNG
+1770 TQEKVETAYNG

-1802 SQKKYKKPDLYVWAM
+1802 SQKKYKKPDLYAWAM

-1829 WNLFG
+1829 WKLFS
-1834 KTKK
+1834 

>member
-1 MAFTVQREQRN
+1 MASDFLKQYAKSSREKIDKEFGKKAYGGSKYKMDKVWGQT
-12 HDFAQAGRRARSM
+12 AT
-25 LEQDKKTIEAEEQRA
+25 QDTAA
-40 KEYAQKPVT
+40 KQKPVT
-49 KPISEPVPQKK
+49 EPISEPVPQKK

-68 KLLSA
+68 KLLNA

-87 AMTNQAITDDYRKSN
+87 ALTNQAISDDYRKSN

-114 IVKSAAK
+114 IAKSAVK

-147 VADNAVSQEDK
+147 VADNAVPQEDK
-158 DKADAARKRNQESIY
+158 DKAEAARKRNQESIY

-179 AAAAAEASEKAKD
+179 AEAAAEASEKAKD

-300 SVLRA
+300 SVVRA

-326 RTIYD
+326 RAIYD
-331 KGAAVKSSYT
+331 KGAAAKSSYT

-362 LSTFGTAAGIVK
+362 LSTFGTAAGIAK

-389 AANVNAEASAKPADA
+389 AANVNASANTEVSAKPAEA
-404 ETIAAEAQADAAP
+404 ETIAAEAQPEAAP
-417 VETAQD
+417 VETSQAV
-423 APAAQEENAA
+423 PAAQEKPQENSTLRMVEEAA
-433 PADIRETGLET
+433 GL
-444 RIAGI
+444 
-449 KGNDT
+449 
-454 ASVGNASTAMENTL
+454 
-468 WMRRG
+468 
-473 TQSEP
+473 
-478 GWGET
+478 
-483 YGTAQE
+483 
-489 AFNEAMKRIDSG
+489 
-501 LFSAMEKAVN
+501 
-511 EAERGINAKENLRLI
+511 
-526 STMIS
+526 
-531 AAEFVRHYDVSPAAA
+531 
-546 ATVII
+546 
-551 NSYHNDALD
+551 
-560 SIRDRRGDLTDYALE
+560 
-575 QMRSIDNAVESYGS
+575 
-589 NPVSENDLSVAQ
+589 
-601 NAEYPGNAE
+601 
-610 DATGMREPAQNPT
+610 REPAQSPA

-633 TERDANRQPQE
+633 EERDANRQPQE
-644 YTPEDHIDNRSDEYI
+644 YTPEDHIDNRTDEYV

-681 AEDLAPMIYGSM
+681 AEDLTTMIYGSM
-693 RSDRYKRGKGT
+693 QSDRHKRGKGT
-704 ITNNSRVVQDV
+704 ITNNSRVVQHV

-729 LDAIIKDNGA
+729 LDAIIKDNGT

-751 LDSLLVDGYTKP
+751 LDSLLVDGYAKP

-790 EYYRDNDLSLL
+790 EYYRDNDLSLM
-801 LGEITEEES
+801 LGEITEEEA
-810 YNDWRAERDAREAA
+810 YNDWRAQRDAREAA

-831 QNSDNFADVQ
+831 QKTGEIVNESAENAVESQNSDNFADVQ
-841 QRETETDAGQR
+841 QREAETDAGRR

-868 DEAKTQARSLKNL
+868 DESRTQTRSTDGVLTDAERRMEGL
-881 FEKGDREKL
+881 RPEDRV
-890 GLTEQDLSHK
+890 HK
-900 VEHDAEAEA
+900 VNHDAEVDT

-923 ADLFGEKRDWDKTD
+923 ADLFDEKQDWDDTD
-937 TLLADKIMGAELDKA
+937 TVLA
-952 HKSGSMDDYAE
+952 HKIIVNEVAKARESGSKDAYAE
-963 VARLV
+963 VAKLM
-968 KRWYAQGTD
+968 KEWDAHGTEA
-977 VGQVMQMRQ
+977 GQALRQ
-986 VLSKSPKLM
+986 RRQLASDPALM
-995 EAEAIELL
+995 EADAIQLL
-1003 MDEKRTRKMSDE
+1003 NDSERTRKMSDE

-1025 QNAERLLSIEKG
+1025 QNAEKLRGIEKG
-1037 DVDGVVDLIKDM
+1037 DVDGVVDLIKSM
-1049 SMERRT
+1049 STERRT
-1055 NSLWSNK
+1055 NGLWSNK

-1074 KKLPD
+1074 KKLPG
-1079 GESFLRDIAASQVRG
+1079 GEAFLRDVAASQVRG

-1103 VLEQIKTYR
+1103 TLEQIKTYR

-1117 SKPATPARNL
+1117 SKPATAARNL
-1127 IGNMVYDPVEA
+1127 VGNMVYDPVEA

-1152 KCTGTRSVAVDMSYL
+1152 KYSGTRSVAADKSYF
-1167 SKAKRKGMGEAR
+1167 SKAKRKGMGEAT
-1179 LKSYIEMG
+1179 LKSYIETG
-1187 LDASVSNARG
+1187 LDASVSNAQG
-1197 KYGTGGSR
+1197 KYETGGSR
-1205 SYKMTGNFL
+1205 SFKMTGNFL

-1236 KGGIQAEAQRGIDE
+1236 KGGIQAEAQRGIDA

-1257 AKGALDGRAEETARE
+1257 AKGALDGRAEEIARE
-1272 RTFQNDSKLAQA
+1272 RTFQNEGKLS
-1284 TGVVRRGLN
+1284 GVMGGMRNALN
-1293 VFSIKDKRGG
+1293 KLSIKDKQGG
-1303 RFGVG
+1303 SIGLG
-1308 DLILPFTNV
+1308 DIMLPFTNV

-1333 INAGAEVVKVLH
+1333 INAGTEVVKVLN
-1345 KAKAGTLTAAEQA
+1345 KAKAGTLTASEQA

-1390 DDDKDKEALEKSE
+1390 DDDEDKEALEKSE

-1428 GDDLVSIGFLDPI
+1428 GDNLVSIGFLDPI

-1449 LLADCYEEDGKITFG
+1449 LLADCYKDEGLTFANVAG
-1464 DVTRENLS
+1464 GNLES
-1472 SIYQSV
+1472 AFQSV

-1483 MSQFQEIEN
+1483 MSQFQEIAN
-1492 SLKYS
+1492 GYKYS
-1497 KADNDGGKL
+1497 KADTTGGKV
-1506 ADATLR
+1506 AEAALR
-1512 YGASQVTSFIPN
+1512 YGASQATSFVPN
-1524 VVSGVAQGIDGTVR
+1524 VVSGVAQGVDGTVR
-1538 DTYNGDTVWENSL
+1538 DTYNGDTVWENNL

-1559 WLRETLPAA
+1559 GLRETLPAA

-1601 SAVNQELYRLDS
+1601 SAVNQELYRLES
-1613 LNIDVK
+1613 MNIDVK
-1619 YPEKKTPSDV
+1619 YPEKKAPLDG
-1629 SRNGKKVTLN
+1629 SRNGKDVDLT
-1639 QDEKRQYQMAYG
+1639 QDERRQYQMAYG

-1658 QKVIQSSVYKQSSDA
+1658 QKVIRSSVYKQASDV
-1673 EKAAAIQNLLKV
+1673 EKAAAIQNLLEV

-1705 TKSSGSVADNAVYR
+1705 TKSDGSVADNAVYR
-1719 AKLGTAKDT
+1719 AKLGTAKET
-1728 LPADARDR
+1728 LPANARGR

-1757 LALNVMAQEIESG
+1757 LALNVMAQQLDEG
-1770 TLAKVETAYNG
+1770 PQAKVETAYNG

-1802 SQKKYKKPDLYVWAM
+1802 SQKKYKKPDLYAWAM

-1829 WNLFG
+1829 WKLFS
-1834 KTKK
+1834 

>member
-1 MAFTVQREQRN
+1 MASEFLKQYAKSSREKIDREYGKK
-12 HDFAQAGRRARSM
+12 AYGGSKYKM
-25 LEQDKKTIEAEEQRA
+25 DKVWGQTATQETAA
-40 KEYAQKPVT
+40 KQKPVT
-49 KPISEPVPQKK
+49 EPISEPVPQKK

-68 KLLSA
+68 KLLNA

-87 AMTNQAITDDYRKSN
+87 ALTNQAISDDYRESN
-102 MQESKTAEAGGN
+102 MQESKTAETGGN
-114 IVKSAAK
+114 IAKSAVK

-147 VADNAVSQEDK
+147 VADNAVPQEDK
-158 DKADAARKRNQESIY
+158 DKAEAARKRNQESIY

-281 ADDVAEKLIG
+281 ADDVAEKLVG

-300 SVLRA
+300 SVVRA

-326 RTIYD
+326 RAIYD
-331 KGAAVKSSYT
+331 KGAAAKSSYT

-362 LSTFGTAAGIVK
+362 LSTFGTAAGIAK

-389 AANVNAEASAKPADA
+389 AANVNAEASAKPAEA
-404 ETIAAEAQADAAP
+404 ENIAAEAQAEAAP

-423 APAAQEENAA
+423 APAAQEKPQENSTLRMVEEAA
-433 PADIRETGLET
+433 GL
-444 RIAGI
+444 
-449 KGNDT
+449 
-454 ASVGNASTAMENTL
+454 
-468 WMRRG
+468 
-473 TQSEP
+473 
-478 GWGET
+478 
-483 YGTAQE
+483 
-489 AFNEAMKRIDSG
+489 
-501 LFSAMEKAVN
+501 
-511 EAERGINAKENLRLI
+511 
-526 STMIS
+526 
-531 AAEFVRHYDVSPAAA
+531 
-546 ATVII
+546 
-551 NSYHNDALD
+551 
-560 SIRDRRGDLTDYALE
+560 
-575 QMRSIDNAVESYGS
+575 
-589 NPVSENDLSVAQ
+589 
-601 NAEYPGNAE
+601 
-610 DATGMREPAQNPT
+610 REPAQSPAR
-623 QERATEAGQS
+623 ERATEAGRS
-633 TERDANRQPQE
+633 EERDANRQPQE
-644 YTPEDHIDNRSDEYI
+644 YTPEDHIDNRTDEYV

-681 AEDLAPMIYGSM
+681 AEDLTTMIYGSM
-693 RSDRYKRGKGT
+693 QSDRHKRGEGT
-704 ITNNSRVVQDV
+704 ITNNSRVVQHV
-715 IDKTGLSRPEILRA
+715 IDKTDLSRPEILRA

-739 ENYAD
+739 ENYAN

-763 NGEYVAP
+763 NGEYAAP

-790 EYYRDNDLSLL
+790 EYYRDNGLSLM
-801 LGEITEEES
+801 LGEITEEEA
-810 YNDWRAERDAREAA
+810 YNDWRAQHDAREAA
-824 KAAQEQS
+824 KAAQEQSQKTGEIVNESAENAVES

-868 DEAKTQARSLKNL
+868 AEAQTQTRSTDGVLTDDEHAMEGLRP
-881 FEKGDREKL
+881 EDR
-890 GLTEQDLSHK
+890 THK
-900 VEHDAEAEA
+900 VNHDEEVNA

-923 ADLFGEKRDWDKTD
+923 ADLFGEKQDWNDTD
-937 TLLADKIMGAELDKA
+937 TVLA
-952 HKSGSMDDYAE
+952 HKIIVKEVAKARESGSKDAYAE
-963 VARLV
+963 VAKLM
-968 KRWYAQGTD
+968 KEWDAHGTEA
-977 VGQVMQMRQ
+977 GQALRQ
-986 VLSKSPKLM
+986 RRQLASDPALM
-995 EAEAIELL
+995 EADAIQLL
-1003 MDEKRTRKMSDE
+1003 NDSERTRKMSDE

-1025 QNAERLLSIEKG
+1025 QNAEKLRSIEKG

-1049 SMERRT
+1049 STERRT
-1055 NSLWSNK
+1055 NGLWSNK

-1074 KKLPD
+1074 KKLPG
-1079 GESFLRDIAASQVRG
+1079 GEAFLRDVAASQVRG

-1103 VLEQIKTYR
+1103 TLEQIKTYR

-1117 SKPATPARNL
+1117 SKPATAARNL
-1127 IGNMVYDPVEA
+1127 VGNMVYDPVEA

-1152 KCTGTRSVAVDMSYL
+1152 KYTGTRSVAADKSYL
-1167 SKAKRKGMGEAR
+1167 SKAKRKGMGEAT
-1179 LKSYIEMG
+1179 LKSYIETG
-1187 LDASVSNARG
+1187 LDASVSNAQG
-1197 KYGTGGSR
+1197 KYETGGSR
-1205 SYKMTGNFL
+1205 SFKMTGNFL

-1221 EKYSNYAMVTTDQMQ
+1221 EKYSNYAMVTSDQMQ
-1236 KGGIQAEAQRGIDE
+1236 KGGIQAEAQRGIDA

-1272 RTFQNDSKLAQA
+1272 RTFQNEGKLAQA
-1284 TGVVRRGLN
+1284 TGVVRRALN

-1303 RFGVG
+1303 SFGVG

-1333 INAGAEVVKVLH
+1333 INAGAEVVKVLN
-1345 KAKAGTLTAAEQA
+1345 KAKAGTLTASEQA

-1363 FGRAFNGTMGIALFA
+1363 FGRAFNGTMGIAFFA
-1378 VLAGAGVMNVAG
+1378 VLAGAGIMNVAG

-1449 LLADCYEEDGKITFG
+1449 LLADCYKDEGLTFANVAG
-1464 DVTRENLS
+1464 GNLES
-1472 SIYQSV
+1472 AFQSV

-1497 KADNDGGKL
+1497 KADTTGGKL
-1506 ADATLR
+1506 ADATFR
-1512 YGASQVTSFIPN
+1512 YGASQATSFVPN
-1524 VVSGVAQGIDGTVR
+1524 VVSGVAQGVDGTVR

-1551 NAMKSKIP
+1551 SAMKSKIP
-1559 WLRETLPAA
+1559 GLRETLPAA

-1601 SAVNQELYRLDS
+1601 SAVNQELYRLGE
-1613 LNIDVK
+1613 NIDIK
-1619 YPEKKTPSDV
+1619 YPEKKAPNSGNRDGEKV
-1629 SRNGKKVTLN
+1629 SLD
-1639 QDEKRQYQMAYG
+1639 QDERRQYQMAYG

-1658 QKVIQSSVYKQSSDA
+1658 QKVIRSSVYKQSSDA
-1673 EKAAAIQNLLKV
+1673 EKAAAIQNLLEV
-1685 ATAAGK
+1685 ATSAGK
-1691 KKAKLDGSDTPSWT
+1691 KKAKLDGGDTPAWT
-1705 TKSSGSVADNAVYR
+1705 TKSTGTIGENAVYK
-1719 AKLGTAKDT
+1719 AMLGTAKDA
-1728 LPADARDR
+1728 LPEDKRT
-1736 NGDVMQAIIKTVV
+1736 KTGNVLQSV
-1749 GKRGGSDQ
+1749 LKTAGNKRGGDN
-1757 LALNVMAQEIESG
+1757 LMLNIMAQQLSEG
-1770 TLAKVETAYNG
+1770 TQDKFETAYNG
-1781 GYELKQIVDFYQAM
+1781 GYELKQIVNFYQAK
-1795 YAKKPGT
+1795 YATKPGT
-1802 SQKKYKKPDLYVWAM
+1802 RQRKYKKADLYAWAM

-1829 WNLFG
+1829 WKLFS
-1834 KTKK
+1834 

>member
-1 MAFTVQREQRN
+1 MASDFLKQYAKSSREKIDREYGKKAYGGSKYKMDKVWGQT
-12 HDFAQAGRRARSM
+12 AT
-25 LEQDKKTIEAEEQRA
+25 QDTAA
-40 KEYAQKPVT
+40 KQKPVT

-68 KLLSA
+68 KLLNA

-87 AMTNQAITDDYRKSN
+87 ALTNQAISDDYRESN

-114 IVKSAAK
+114 IVKSAVK
-121 SAESA
+121 GAESA
-126 YENAAGT
+126 YESAVGAMMS
-133 FLNKRSGTQIMGVT
+133 KRSGTQIMGVT
-147 VADNAVSQEDK
+147 VADDAVSEADK
-158 DKADAARKRNQESIY
+158 STAEAARQRNQANMY
-173 AKADKA
+173 AKAEA
-179 AAAAAEASEKAKD
+179 ADTAAWEAREAAKD
-192 NLGGSKAAGAFVDIA
+192 NLGGSAAAGALVDIA

-216 MALNALLPGAGLA
+216 MAVNALIPGAGLA
-229 NMGLRSY
+229 SMGVRAF
-236 GSGSREARLDGA
+236 GNGAREAMMDGA
-248 SEGEQVAYG
+248 SGGEQVIYG
-257 AAAAAVD
+257 AAQAAVQIA
-264 VLTEKI
+264 TEKM

-281 ADDVAEKLIG
+281 ADDVAEKLIQ
-291 KLAKTDAGR
+291 KLAKTDTGR
-300 SVLRA
+300 SIVRA
-305 LTNAVGEGAEEAVA
+305 LTNAVGEGAEEAVS
-319 DILNPAI
+319 DLLTPAI
-326 RTIYD
+326 RAIYD
-331 KGAAVKSSYT
+331 SGKSAASSYT
-341 TAEGAKEMLAQSA
+341 TAEGRKELLAQSA

-374 GIDAQKNAALRAGEP
+374 GVDAQKNAALRAGEP
-389 AANVNAEASAKPADA
+389 AANVNAEASAKPAEA
-404 ETIAAEAQADAAP
+404 ENIAAEAQAEAAP

-423 APAAQEENAA
+423 APAAQEKPQENSMLRMVEEAA
-433 PADIRETGLET
+433 GL
-444 RIAGI
+444 
-449 KGNDT
+449 
-454 ASVGNASTAMENTL
+454 
-468 WMRRG
+468 
-473 TQSEP
+473 
-478 GWGET
+478 
-483 YGTAQE
+483 
-489 AFNEAMKRIDSG
+489 
-501 LFSAMEKAVN
+501 
-511 EAERGINAKENLRLI
+511 
-526 STMIS
+526 
-531 AAEFVRHYDVSPAAA
+531 
-546 ATVII
+546 
-551 NSYHNDALD
+551 
-560 SIRDRRGDLTDYALE
+560 
-575 QMRSIDNAVESYGS
+575 
-589 NPVSENDLSVAQ
+589 
-601 NAEYPGNAE
+601 
-610 DATGMREPAQNPT
+610 REPAQSPA

-633 TERDANRQPQE
+633 EERDANRQPQE
-644 YTPEDHIDNRSDEYI
+644 YTPEDHIDNRTDEYV

-681 AEDLAPMIYGSM
+681 AEDLTTMIYGSM
-693 RSDRYKRGKGT
+693 QSDRHKRGKGT
-704 ITNNSRVVQDV
+704 ITNNSRVVQHV

-729 LDAIIKDNGA
+729 LDAIIKDNGT

-751 LDSLLVDGYTKP
+751 LDSLLVDGYAKP

-790 EYYRDNDLSLL
+790 EYYRDNDLPLM
-801 LGEITEEES
+801 LGEITEEEA
-810 YNDWRAERDAREAA
+810 YNDWRAQRDAREAA

-852 GTLPEGQGAK
+852 AVLPEGQGAK

-868 DEAKTQARSLKNL
+868 DEARTQTRSTDGVLTDDERAMEGL
-881 FEKGDREKL
+881 RPEDR
-890 GLTEQDLSHK
+890 THK
-900 VEHDAEAEA
+900 VNHDEEVDA

-923 ADLFGEKRDWDKTD
+923 ADLFGEKQDWNDTD
-937 TLLADKIMGAELDKA
+937 TVLA
-952 HKSGSMDDYAE
+952 HKIIVKEVAKARESGSKDAYAE
-963 VARLV
+963 VAKLM
-968 KRWYAQGTD
+968 KEWDAHGTEA
-977 VGQVMQMRQ
+977 GQALRQ
-986 VLSKSPKLM
+986 RRQLASDPALM
-995 EAEAIELL
+995 EADAIQLL
-1003 MDEKRTRKMSDE
+1003 NDSERARKMSDE

-1025 QNAERLLSIEKG
+1025 QNAEKLRSIEKG

-1049 SMERRT
+1049 STERRT
-1055 NSLWSNK
+1055 NGLWSNK

-1074 KKLPD
+1074 KKLPG
-1079 GESFLRDIAASQVRG
+1079 GEAFLRDVAASQVRG

-1103 VLEQIKTYR
+1103 TLEQIKAYR

-1117 SKPATPARNL
+1117 SKPATAARNL
-1127 IGNMVYDPVEA
+1127 VGNMVYDPVEA

-1152 KCTGTRSVAVDMSYL
+1152 KYTGTRSVAADKSYF
-1167 SKAKRKGMGEAR
+1167 SKAKRKGMGEAT
-1179 LKSYIEMG
+1179 LKSYIETG
-1187 LDASVSNARG
+1187 LDASVSNAQG
-1197 KYGTGGSR
+1197 KYETGGSR
-1205 SYKMTGNFL
+1205 SFKMVGNFL

-1236 KGGIQAEAQRGIDE
+1236 KGGIQAEAQRGIDA

-1272 RTFQNDSKLAQA
+1272 RTFQNEGKLAQA
-1284 TGVVRRGLN
+1284 TSVVRRALN

-1303 RFGVG
+1303 SFGVG

-1333 INAGAEVVKVLH
+1333 INAGAEVVKVLN
-1345 KAKAGTLTAAEQA
+1345 KAKAGTLTASEQA

-1363 FGRAFNGTMGIALFA
+1363 FGRAFNGTMGIAFFA
-1378 VLAGAGVMNVAG
+1378 VLAGAGIMNVAG

-1449 LLADCYEEDGKITFG
+1449 LLADCYKDEGLTFANVAG
-1464 DVTRENLS
+1464 GNLES
-1472 SIYQSV
+1472 AFQSV

-1497 KADNDGGKL
+1497 KADTTGGKL
-1506 ADATLR
+1506 ADATFR
-1512 YGASQVTSFIPN
+1512 YGASQATSFVPN
-1524 VVSGVAQGIDGTVR
+1524 VVSGVAQGVDGTVR

-1551 NAMKSKIP
+1551 SAMKSKIP
-1559 WLRETLPAA
+1559 GLRETLPAA

-1601 SAVNQELYRLDS
+1601 NAVNQELYRLEGM
-1613 LNIDVK
+1613 NIDVK
-1619 YPEKKTPSDV
+1619 YPERKAPLDG
-1629 SRNGKKVTLN
+1629 SRNGKDVDLT
-1639 QDEKRQYQMAYG
+1639 QDGRRQYQMAYG

-1658 QKVIQSSVYKQSSDA
+1658 QRVIQSSVYKQSSDA
-1673 EKAAAIQNLLKV
+1673 EKAAAIQNLLEV

-1719 AKLGTAKDT
+1719 AKLGTAQDT
-1728 LPADARDR
+1728 LPANARGR

-1757 LALNVMAQEIESG
+1757 LALNVMAQQLEEG
-1770 TLAKVETAYNG
+1770 TQAKVETAYNG
-1781 GYELKQIVDFYQAM
+1781 GYELKQIVDFYQAK

-1802 SQKKYKKPDLYVWAM
+1802 SQKKYKKPDLYAWAM

-1829 WNLFG
+1829 WKLFP
-1834 KTKK
+1834 

>member
-1 MAFTVQREQRN
+1 MASDFLKQYAKSSQEKIDREYGKKAYGGSKYKMDKVWGQT
-12 HDFAQAGRRARSM
+12 AT
-25 LEQDKKTIEAEEQRA
+25 QDTAA
-40 KEYAQKPVT
+40 KQKPVT

-68 KLLSA
+68 KLLNA

-87 AMTNQAITDDYRKSN
+87 ALTNQAISDDYRKSN

-114 IVKSAAK
+114 IAK
-121 SAESA
+121 SAYEGAKSA

-147 VADNAVSQEDK
+147 VADNAVPQEDK
-158 DKADAARKRNQESIY
+158 DKAEAARKRNQESIY

-300 SVLRA
+300 SVVRA

-326 RTIYD
+326 RAIYD
-331 KGAAVKSSYT
+331 KGAAAKSSYT

-374 GIDAQKNAALRAGEP
+374 GVDAQKNAALRAVEP
-389 AANVNAEASAKPADA
+389 SANVNAEASAKPAEA
-404 ETIAAEAQADAAP
+404 ETIAAEAQAEAAP
-417 VETAQD
+417 AETAQD
-423 APAAQEENAA
+423 APAAQEKPQENSTLRMVEEAA
-433 PADIRETGLET
+433 WL
-444 RIAGI
+444 
-449 KGNDT
+449 
-454 ASVGNASTAMENTL
+454 
-468 WMRRG
+468 
-473 TQSEP
+473 
-478 GWGET
+478 
-483 YGTAQE
+483 
-489 AFNEAMKRIDSG
+489 
-501 LFSAMEKAVN
+501 
-511 EAERGINAKENLRLI
+511 
-526 STMIS
+526 
-531 AAEFVRHYDVSPAAA
+531 
-546 ATVII
+546 
-551 NSYHNDALD
+551 
-560 SIRDRRGDLTDYALE
+560 
-575 QMRSIDNAVESYGS
+575 
-589 NPVSENDLSVAQ
+589 
-601 NAEYPGNAE
+601 
-610 DATGMREPAQNPT
+610 REPAQSPE
-623 QERATEAGQS
+623 QERATEAWQS
-633 TERDANRQPQE
+633 AERDANRQPQE
-644 YTPEDHIDNRSDEYI
+644 YTPEDHIDNRSDEYV

-681 AEDLAPMIYGSM
+681 AEDLTTMIYGSM
-693 RSDRYKRGKGT
+693 QSDRHKRGKGT
-704 ITNNSRVVQDV
+704 ITNNSRVVQHV
-715 IDKTGLSRPEILRA
+715 IDETDLSRPEILRA

-739 ENYAD
+739 ENYAN

-777 KSQISGGTDPYSW
+777 KSRISGGTDPYSW
-790 EYYRDNDLSLL
+790 EYYRDNDLSLM
-801 LGEITEEES
+801 LGEITEEEA
-810 YNDWRAERDAREAA
+810 YNDWRAQRDAREAA
-824 KAAQEQS
+824 KAA
-831 QNSDNFADVQ
+831 NFADVQ
-841 QRETETDAGQR
+841 QREAETDAGQR

-868 DEAKTQARSLKNL
+868 DEARTQTHSTDGVLTDDERAMEGLRP
-881 FEKGDREKL
+881 EDR
-890 GLTEQDLSHK
+890 THK
-900 VEHDAEAEA
+900 VNHDEEVNA

-923 ADLFGEKRDWDKTD
+923 ADLFGTKQDWDDTD
-937 TLLADKIMGAELDKA
+937 TVLA
-952 HKSGSMDDYAE
+952 HKIIVKEVAKARESGSKDAYAE
-963 VARLV
+963 VAKLM
-968 KRWYAQGTD
+968 KEWDAHGTEA
-977 VGQVMQMRQ
+977 GQALRQ
-986 VLSKSPKLM
+986 RRQLASDPALM
-995 EAEAIELL
+995 EADAIQLL
-1003 MDEKRTRKMSDE
+1003 NDSERTRKMSDE

-1025 QNAERLLSIEKG
+1025 QNAEKLRGIEKG
-1037 DVDGVVDLIKDM
+1037 DVDGVVDLIKGM
-1049 SMERRT
+1049 STERRT
-1055 NSLWSNK
+1055 NGLWSNK

-1074 KKLPD
+1074 KKLPG
-1079 GESFLRDIAASQVRG
+1079 GEAFLRDVAASQVRG

-1103 VLEQIKTYR
+1103 TLEQIKAYR

-1117 SKPATPARNL
+1117 SKPATPGRNL
-1127 IGNMVYDPVEA
+1127 VGNMVYDPVEA

-1152 KCTGTRSVAVDMSYL
+1152 KYTGTRSVAADKSYF
-1167 SKAKRKGMGEAR
+1167 SKTKRKGMGEAT
-1179 LKSYIEMG
+1179 LKSYIETG
-1187 LDASVSNARG
+1187 LDASVSNAQG
-1197 KYGTGGSR
+1197 KYETGGSR
-1205 SYKMTGNFL
+1205 SFKMTGNFL

-1236 KGGIQAEAQRGIDE
+1236 KGGIQAEAQRGIDA

-1257 AKGALDGRAEETARE
+1257 AKGALDGRAEEIARE
-1272 RTFQNDSKLAQA
+1272 RTFQNEGKLAQA
-1284 TGVVRRGLN
+1284 TGVVRRALN

-1303 RFGVG
+1303 SFGVG

-1333 INAGAEVVKVLH
+1333 INAGAEVVKVLN
-1345 KAKAGTLTAAEQA
+1345 KAKAGTLTASEQA

-1363 FGRAFNGTMGIALFA
+1363 FGRAFNGTMGIAFFA
-1378 VLAGAGVMNVAG
+1378 VLAGAGIMNVAG

-1449 LLADCYEEDGKITFG
+1449 LLADCYKDEGLTFANVAG
-1464 DVTRENLS
+1464 GNLES
-1472 SIYQSV
+1472 AFQSV

-1497 KADNDGGKL
+1497 KADTTGGKL
-1506 ADATLR
+1506 ADATFR
-1512 YGASQVTSFIPN
+1512 YGASQATSFVPN
-1524 VVSGVAQGIDGTVR
+1524 VVSGVAQGVDGTVR

-1551 NAMKSKIP
+1551 SAMKSKIP
-1559 WLRETLPAA
+1559 GLRETLPAA

-1601 SAVNQELYRLDS
+1601 SAVNQELYRLGE
-1613 LNIDVK
+1613 NIDIK
-1619 YPEKKTPSDV
+1619 YPEKKAPNSGNRDGEKV
-1629 SRNGKKVTLN
+1629 SLD
-1639 QDEKRQYQMAYG
+1639 QDERRQYQMAYG

-1658 QKVIQSSVYKQSSDA
+1658 QKVIRSSVYKQSSDA
-1673 EKAAAIQNLLKV
+1673 EKAAAIQNLLEV
-1685 ATAAGK
+1685 ATSAGK
-1691 KKAKLDGSDTPSWT
+1691 KKAKLDGGDTPAWT
-1705 TKSSGSVADNAVYR
+1705 TKSTGTIGENAVYK
-1719 AKLGTAKDT
+1719 AMLGTAKDA
-1728 LPADARDR
+1728 LPEDKRT
-1736 NGDVMQAIIKTVV
+1736 KTGNVLQSV
-1749 GKRGGSDQ
+1749 LKTAGNKRGGDN
-1757 LALNVMAQEIESG
+1757 LMLNIMAQQLSEG
-1770 TLAKVETAYNG
+1770 TQDKFETAYNG
-1781 GYELKQIVDFYQAM
+1781 GYELKQIVDFYQAK
-1795 YAKKPGT
+1795 YATKPGT
-1802 SQKKYKKPDLYVWAM
+1802 SQRKYKKADLYAWAM

-1829 WNLFG
+1829 WKLFS
-1834 KTKK
+1834 

>member
-1 MAFTVQREQRN
+1 MASDFLKQYAKSSREKIDKEFGKKAYGGSKYDMSKVWGQPT
-12 HDFAQAGRRARSM
+12 QATQAANTT
-25 LEQDKKTIEAEEQRA
+25 QNT
-40 KEYAQKPVT
+40 QKPIT
-49 KPISEPVPQKK
+49 EPVPQKK

-68 KLLSA
+68 KLLNA

-87 AMTNQAITDDYRKSN
+87 ALTNQAITDDYRESN

-114 IVKSAAK
+114 IAKSAVK

-147 VADNAVSQEDK
+147 VADDAVPQADK
-158 DKADAARKRNQESIY
+158 DKAEAARKRNQESIY

-207 SGGLQLGAD
+207 SGGLQIGAD

-236 GSGSREARLDGA
+236 GGGSREARLDGA

-281 ADDVAEKLIG
+281 ADDVAEKLVG

-300 SVLRA
+300 SVVRA

-326 RTIYD
+326 RAIYD
-331 KGAAVKSSYT
+331 KGAAAKANYT

-354 YDAMIGAA
+354 YDAMIGSA

-389 AANVNAEASAKPADA
+389 AASVNASVNTEASAKPAEA
-404 ETIAAEAQADAAP
+404 ETIAAEAQAEAAP
-417 VETAQD
+417 VETTQD
-423 APAAQEENAA
+423 VPAAQEKPRENSTLRMVEEAA
-433 PADIRETGLET
+433 GL
-444 RIAGI
+444 
-449 KGNDT
+449 
-454 ASVGNASTAMENTL
+454 
-468 WMRRG
+468 
-473 TQSEP
+473 
-478 GWGET
+478 
-483 YGTAQE
+483 
-489 AFNEAMKRIDSG
+489 
-501 LFSAMEKAVN
+501 
-511 EAERGINAKENLRLI
+511 
-526 STMIS
+526 
-531 AAEFVRHYDVSPAAA
+531 
-546 ATVII
+546 
-551 NSYHNDALD
+551 
-560 SIRDRRGDLTDYALE
+560 
-575 QMRSIDNAVESYGS
+575 
-589 NPVSENDLSVAQ
+589 
-601 NAEYPGNAE
+601 
-610 DATGMREPAQNPT
+610 REPAQSPA

-633 TERDANRQPQE
+633 AERDANSKPQE

-681 AEDLAPMIYGSM
+681 AEDLTTIIYGSM
-693 RSDRYKRGKGT
+693 QSDRHKRGKGT
-704 ITNNSRVVQDV
+704 ITNNSRVVQHV
-715 IDKTGLSRPEILRA
+715 IDKTDLSRPEILRA

-739 ENYAD
+739 ENYAN

-763 NGEYVAP
+763 NGEYAAP

-790 EYYRDNDLSLL
+790 EYYRDNDLSLM
-801 LGEITEEES
+801 LGEITEEEA
-810 YNDWRAERDAREAA
+810 YNDWRAQRDAREAA
-824 KAAQEQS
+824 KAAQERS

-841 QRETETDAGQR
+841 QREAETDAGQR

-868 DEAKTQARSLKNL
+868 DEARTQTRSTDGVLTDDERAMEGL
-881 FEKGDREKL
+881 RPEDR
-890 GLTEQDLSHK
+890 THK
-900 VEHDAEAEA
+900 VNHDEEVNA

-923 ADLFGEKRDWDKTD
+923 ADLFGEKQDWDDTD
-937 TLLADKIMGAELDKA
+937 TVLA
-952 HKSGSMDDYAE
+952 HKIIVKEVAKARESGSKDAYAE
-963 VARLV
+963 VAKLM
-968 KRWYAQGTD
+968 KEWDAHGTEA
-977 VGQVMQMRQ
+977 GQALRQ
-986 VLSKSPKLM
+986 RRQLASDPALM
-995 EAEAIELL
+995 EADAIQLL
-1003 MDEKRTRKMSDE
+1003 NDSERTRKMSDE

-1025 QNAERLLSIEKG
+1025 QNAEKLRSIEKG

-1049 SMERRT
+1049 STERRT
-1055 NSLWSNK
+1055 NGLWSNK

-1074 KKLPD
+1074 KKLPG
-1079 GESFLRDIAASQVRG
+1079 GEAFLRDVAASQVRG

-1103 VLEQIKTYR
+1103 TLEQIKAYR

-1117 SKPATPARNL
+1117 SKPATPGRNL
-1127 IGNMVYDPVEA
+1127 VGNMVYDPVEA

-1152 KCTGTRSVAVDMSYL
+1152 KYTGTRSVAADKSYF
-1167 SKAKRKGMGEAR
+1167 SKTKRKGMGEAT
-1179 LKSYIEMG
+1179 LKSYIETG
-1187 LDASVSNARG
+1187 LDASVSNAQG
-1197 KYGTGGSR
+1197 KYETGGSR
-1205 SYKMTGNFL
+1205 SFKMTGNFL

-1236 KGGIQAEAQRGIDE
+1236 KGGIQAEAQRGIDA

-1257 AKGALDGRAEETARE
+1257 AKGALDGRAEEIARE
-1272 RTFQNDSKLAQA
+1272 RTFQNEGKLAQA
-1284 TGVVRRGLN
+1284 TGVVRRALN

-1303 RFGVG
+1303 SFGVG

-1333 INAGAEVVKVLH
+1333 INAGAEVVKVLN
-1345 KAKAGTLTAAEQA
+1345 KAKAGTLTASEQA

-1363 FGRAFNGTMGIALFA
+1363 FGRAFNGTMGIAFFA
-1378 VLAGAGVMNVAG
+1378 VLAGAGIMNVAG

-1449 LLADCYEEDGKITFG
+1449 LLADCYKDEGLTFANVAG
-1464 DVTRENLS
+1464 GNLES
-1472 SIYQSV
+1472 AFQSV

-1497 KADNDGGKL
+1497 KADTTGGKL
-1506 ADATLR
+1506 ADATFR
-1512 YGASQVTSFIPN
+1512 YGASQATSFVPN
-1524 VVSGVAQGIDGTVR
+1524 VVSGVAQGVDGTVR

-1551 NAMKSKIP
+1551 SAMKSKIP
-1559 WLRETLPAA
+1559 GLRETLPAA

-1601 SAVNQELYRLDS
+1601 SAVNQELYRLGE
-1613 LNIDVK
+1613 NIDIK
-1619 YPEKKTPSDV
+1619 YPEKKAPNSGNRDGEKV
-1629 SRNGKKVTLN
+1629 SLD
-1639 QDEKRQYQMAYG
+1639 QDERRQYQMAYG

-1658 QKVIQSSVYKQSSDA
+1658 QKVIRSSVYKQSSDA
-1673 EKAAAIQNLLKV
+1673 EKAAAIQNLLEV
-1685 ATAAGK
+1685 ATSAGK
-1691 KKAKLDGSDTPSWT
+1691 KKAKLDGGDTPAWT
-1705 TKSSGSVADNAVYR
+1705 TKSTGTIGENAVYK
-1719 AKLGTAKDT
+1719 AMLGTAKDA
-1728 LPADARDR
+1728 LPEDKRT
-1736 NGDVMQAIIKTVV
+1736 KTGNVLQSV
-1749 GKRGGSDQ
+1749 LKTAGNKRGGDN
-1757 LALNVMAQEIESG
+1757 LMLNIMAQQLSEG
-1770 TLAKVETAYNG
+1770 TQDKFETAYNG
-1781 GYELKQIVDFYQAM
+1781 GYELKQIVDFYQAK
-1795 YAKKPGT
+1795 YATKPGT
-1802 SQKKYKKPDLYVWAM
+1802 RQRKYKKADLYAWAM

-1829 WNLFG
+1829 WKLFS
-1834 KTKK
+1834 

>member
-25 LEQDKKTIEAEEQRA
+25 LEQDKKTLEAEEQRA
-40 KEYAQKPVT
+40 KEYAKKPVT
-49 KPISEPVPQKK
+49 KPISEPVPPKK

-68 KLLSA
+68 KLLNA

-87 AMTNQAITDDYRKSN
+87 ALTNQAITDDYRESN

-114 IVKSAAK
+114 IAKSAVK

-158 DKADAARKRNQESIY
+158 DKAEAARKRNQESIY

-179 AAAAAEASEKAKD
+179 AAAAAESSEKAKD

-326 RTIYD
+326 RAIYD
-331 KGAAVKSSYT
+331 KGAAAKSSYT

-362 LSTFGTAAGIVK
+362 LSTFGTTAGIVK

-389 AANVNAEASAKPADA
+389 ATNVNAEASAKPAEA
-404 ETIAAEAQADAAP
+404 ENIAAEAQAEATP
-417 VETAQD
+417 VETTQAEDSQATVRALLKKGIISNSEANRVLAD
-423 APAAQEENAA
+423 A
-433 PADIRETGLET
+433 GLRAEFERQT
-444 RIAGI
+444 
-449 KGNDT
+449 
-454 ASVGNASTAMENTL
+454 
-468 WMRRG
+468 
-473 TQSEP
+473 
-478 GWGET
+478 GET
-483 YGTAQE
+483 LTGTKSDQRAQI
-489 AFNEAMKRIDSG
+489 KRVALTQNITGETAKSEEQSQKTG
-501 LFSAMEKAVN
+501 EIVN
-511 EAERGINAKENLRLI
+511 ESAE
-526 STMIS
+526 
-531 AAEFVRHYDVSPAAA
+531 
-546 ATVII
+546 
-551 NSYHNDALD
+551 
-560 SIRDRRGDLTDYALE
+560 
-575 QMRSIDNAVESYGS
+575 NAVE
-589 NPVSENDLSVAQ
+589 AQ
-601 NAEYPGNAE
+601 N
-610 DATGMREPAQNPT
+610 
-623 QERATEAGQS
+623 
-633 TERDANRQPQE
+633 
-644 YTPEDHIDNRSDEYI
+644 
-659 AKRSTKSFQYNHP
+659 
-672 ELHEHFERV
+672 
-681 AEDLAPMIYGSM
+681 
-693 RSDRYKRGKGT
+693 
-704 ITNNSRVVQDV
+704 
-715 IDKTGLSRPEILRA
+715 
-729 LDAIIKDNGA
+729 
-739 ENYAD
+739 
-744 AKRVEKA
+744 
-751 LDSLLVDGYTKP
+751 
-763 NGEYVAP
+763 
-770 DAAYMEA
+770 
-777 KSQISGGTDPYSW
+777 SG
-790 EYYRDNDLSLL
+790 
-801 LGEITEEES
+801 
-810 YNDWRAERDAREAA
+810 
-824 KAAQEQS
+824 
-831 QNSDNFADVQ
+831 NFADVQ
-841 QRETETDAGQR
+841 QRETETDAGHR

-868 DEAKTQARSLKNL
+868 DEARTQTRSTDGVLTDDERAMEGL
-881 FEKGDREKL
+881 RPEDR
-890 GLTEQDLSHK
+890 THK
-900 VEHDAEAEA
+900 VNHDEEVNA

-923 ADLFGEKRDWDKTD
+923 ADLFGEKQDWDDTD
-937 TLLADKIMGAELDKA
+937 TVLA
-952 HKSGSMDDYAE
+952 HKIIVKEVAKARESGSKDAYAE
-963 VARLV
+963 VAKLM
-968 KRWYAQGTD
+968 KEWDAHGTEA
-977 VGQVMQMRQ
+977 GQALRQ
-986 VLSKSPKLM
+986 RRQLASDPALM
-995 EAEAIELL
+995 EADAIRLL
-1003 MDEKRTRKMSDE
+1003 NDSERTRKMSDE

-1025 QNAERLLSIEKG
+1025 QNAEKLRSIEKG

-1049 SMERRT
+1049 STERRT
-1055 NSLWSNK
+1055 NGLWSNK

-1079 GESFLRDIAASQVRG
+1079 GEAFLRDVAASQVRG

-1117 SKPATPARNL
+1117 SKPATPGRNL
-1127 IGNMVYDPVEA
+1127 TGNMVYDPVEA

-1152 KCTGTRSVAVDMSYL
+1152 KYTGTRSVAADKSYF
-1167 SKAKRKGMGEAR
+1167 SKAKRKGMVEAT
-1179 LKSYIEMG
+1179 LKSYIETG
-1187 LDASVSNARG
+1187 LDASVSNAQG
-1197 KYGTGGSR
+1197 KYETGGSR
-1205 SYKMTGNFL
+1205 SFKMAGNFL

-1221 EKYSNYAMVTTDQMQ
+1221 EKYSNYAMVTSDQMQ
-1236 KGGIQAEAQRGIDE
+1236 KGGIQAEAQRGIDA

-1257 AKGALDGRAEETARE
+1257 AKGALDGRAEEIARE
-1272 RTFQNDSKLAQA
+1272 RTFQNEGKLS
-1284 TGVVRRGLN
+1284 GVMGGMRNALN
-1293 VFSIKDKRGG
+1293 KLSIKDKQGG
-1303 RFGVG
+1303 SIGLG
-1308 DLILPFTNV
+1308 DIMLPFTSV

-1333 INAGAEVVKVLH
+1333 INAGAEVVKVLR

-1390 DDDKDKEALEKSE
+1390 DDDEDKEALEKSE
-1403 GVSGTQLNLSA
+1403 GITGTQLNLSA

-1449 LLADCYEEDGKITFG
+1449 LLADCYKDEGLTFANVAG
-1464 DVTRENLS
+1464 GNLES
-1472 SIYQSV
+1472 AFQSV

-1483 MSQFQEIEN
+1483 MSQFQEIAN
-1492 SLKYS
+1492 GYKYS
-1497 KADNDGGKL
+1497 KADTTGGKV
-1506 ADATLR
+1506 AEAALR
-1512 YGASQVTSFIPN
+1512 YGASQATSFVPN
-1524 VVSGVAQGIDGTVR
+1524 VVSGVAQGVDGTVR

-1551 NAMKSKIP
+1551 SAMKSKIP
-1559 WLRETLPAA
+1559 GLRETLPAA

-1601 SAVNQELYRLDS
+1601 SAVNQELYRLGE
-1613 LNIDVK
+1613 NIDIK
-1619 YPEKKTPSDV
+1619 YPEKKAPNSGNRD
-1629 SRNGKKVTLN
+1629 GEKVPLD
-1639 QDEKRQYQMAYG
+1639 QDERRQYQMAYG

-1673 EKAAAIQNLLKV
+1673 EKAAAIQNLLEV

-1691 KKAKLDGSDTPSWT
+1691 KKAKLDGGDTPSWT

-1728 LPADARDR
+1728 LPADARER

-1757 LALNVMAQEIESG
+1757 LALNVMAQKLTEN
-1770 TLAKVETAYNG
+1770 TQAKVETAYNG
-1781 GYELKQIVDFYQAM
+1781 GYELKQIVDFYQAK
-1795 YAKKPGT
+1795 YATKPGT
-1802 SQKKYKKPDLYVWAM
+1802 SQRKYKKADLYAWAM

-1829 WNLFG
+1829 WKLFS
-1834 KTKK
+1834 

>member
-1 MAFTVQREQRN
+1 MAFKKATISIDDWLKSTGATERPR
-12 HDFAQAGRRARSM
+12 AQ
-25 LEQDKKTIEAEEQRA
+25 QDTAD
-40 KEYAQKPVT
+40 AQKPVT
-49 KPISEPVPQKK
+49 EPISEPVPQKK

-68 KLLSA
+68 KLLNA

-87 AMTNQAITDDYRKSN
+87 ALTNQAISDDYRESN

-114 IVKSAAK
+114 IAKSAVK

-147 VADNAVSQEDK
+147 VADDAVPQADK
-158 DKADAARKRNQESIY
+158 DKAEAARKRNQESIY

-179 AAAAAEASEKAKD
+179 AEAAAEASEKAKD

-236 GSGSREARLDGA
+236 GSGSREARIDGA

-300 SVLRA
+300 SVVRA

-326 RTIYD
+326 RAIYD
-331 KGAAVKSSYT
+331 KGAAAKSSYT

-362 LSTFGTAAGIVK
+362 LSTFGTTAGIMK
-374 GIDAQKNAALRAGEP
+374 DMDAQKNAALRAGEP
-389 AANVNAEASAKPADA
+389 AANVNAEASAKPAEA
-404 ETIAAEAQADAAP
+404 ENIAAEAQAEAAP
-417 VETAQD
+417 VETARGV
-423 APAAQEENAA
+423 PAAQEKPQENSTLRMVEEAA
-433 PADIRETGLET
+433 GL
-444 RIAGI
+444 
-449 KGNDT
+449 
-454 ASVGNASTAMENTL
+454 
-468 WMRRG
+468 
-473 TQSEP
+473 
-478 GWGET
+478 
-483 YGTAQE
+483 
-489 AFNEAMKRIDSG
+489 
-501 LFSAMEKAVN
+501 
-511 EAERGINAKENLRLI
+511 
-526 STMIS
+526 
-531 AAEFVRHYDVSPAAA
+531 
-546 ATVII
+546 
-551 NSYHNDALD
+551 
-560 SIRDRRGDLTDYALE
+560 
-575 QMRSIDNAVESYGS
+575 
-589 NPVSENDLSVAQ
+589 
-601 NAEYPGNAE
+601 
-610 DATGMREPAQNPT
+610 REPAQSQA
-623 QERATEAGQS
+623 QERATEAAQS
-633 TERDANRQPQE
+633 AERDANRQPQE
-644 YTPEDHIDNRSDEYI
+644 YTPEDHIDNRTDEYV

-681 AEDLAPMIYGSM
+681 AEDLTHMIFGSM
-693 RSDRYKRGKGT
+693 QSDRYKRGKGT
-704 ITNNSRVVQDV
+704 ITNNPRVVQDV

-739 ENYAD
+739 ENYAS

-770 DAAYMEA
+770 DAVYMEA

-810 YNDWRAERDAREAA
+810 YNDWRAEHDAREAA
-824 KAAQEQS
+824 KAAQGQS

-841 QRETETDAGQR
+841 QREAETDAVQR

-868 DEAKTQARSLKNL
+868 DEARTQTHSTDGVLTDDERSMEGLRP
-881 FEKGDREKL
+881 EDR
-890 GLTEQDLSHK
+890 THK
-900 VEHDAEAEA
+900 VNHDEEVNA

-923 ADLFGEKRDWDKTD
+923 ADLFGEKQDWDDAD
-937 TLLADKIMGAELDKA
+937 TVLA
-952 HKSGSMDDYAE
+952 HKIIVKEVAKARESGSKDAYAE
-963 VARLV
+963 VAKLM
-968 KRWYAQGTD
+968 KEWDAHGTEA
-977 VGQVMQMRQ
+977 GQALRQ
-986 VLSKSPKLM
+986 RRQLASDPALM
-995 EAEAIELL
+995 EADAIQLL
-1003 MDEKRTRKMSDE
+1003 NDSERTRKMSDE

-1025 QNAERLLSIEKG
+1025 QNAEKLRSIEKG

-1049 SMERRT
+1049 STERRT
-1055 NSLWSNK
+1055 NGLWSNK

-1074 KKLPD
+1074 KKLPG
-1079 GESFLRDIAASQVRG
+1079 GEAFLRDVAASQVRG

-1103 VLEQIKTYR
+1103 TLEQIKTYR

-1117 SKPATPARNL
+1117 SKPATAARNL
-1127 IGNMVYDPVEA
+1127 VGNMVYDPVEA

-1143 GVGLDMLLS
+1143 GVWLDMLLS
-1152 KCTGTRSVAVDMSYL
+1152 KYTGTRSVAADKSYL

-1179 LKSYIEMG
+1179 LKSYIETG

-1236 KGGIQAEAQRGIDE
+1236 KGGIQAEAQRGIDA

-1257 AKGALDGRAEETARE
+1257 AKGALDGRAEEIARE
-1272 RTFQNDSKLAQA
+1272 RTFQNEGKLAQA
-1284 TGVVRRGLN
+1284 TGVVRRALN

-1303 RFGVG
+1303 SFGVG

-1333 INAGAEVVKVLH
+1333 INAGAEVVKVLN
-1345 KAKAGTLTAAEQA
+1345 KAKAGTLTASEQA

-1390 DDDKDKEALEKSE
+1390 DDDEDKEALEKSE

-1428 GDDLVSIGFLDPI
+1428 GDDLVSICFLDPI

-1449 LLADCYEEDGKITFG
+1449 LLADCYKDEGLTFANVAG
-1464 DVTRENLS
+1464 GNLES
-1472 SIYQSV
+1472 AFQSV

-1497 KADNDGGKL
+1497 KADTTGGKL
-1506 ADATLR
+1506 ADATFR
-1512 YGASQVTSFIPN
+1512 YGASQATSFVPN
-1524 VVSGVAQGIDGTVR
+1524 VVSGVAQGVDGTVR

-1551 NAMKSKIP
+1551 SAMKSKIP
-1559 WLRETLPAA
+1559 GLRETLPAA
-1568 LDNWGQEKKYTGTA
+1568 LDNWGREKKYTGTA

-1601 SAVNQELYRLDS
+1601 SAVNQELYRLGE
-1613 LNIDVK
+1613 NIDIK
-1619 YPEKKTPSDV
+1619 YPEKKAPNSGNRDGEKV
-1629 SRNGKKVTLN
+1629 SLDQGER
-1639 QDEKRQYQMAYG
+1639 RQYQMAYG

-1658 QKVIQSSVYKQSSDA
+1658 QKVIRSSVYKQSSDA

-1691 KKAKLDGSDTPSWT
+1691 KKAKLDGGDTPAWT

-1728 LPADARDR
+1728 LPDNARDR

-1757 LALNVMAQEIESG
+1757 LALNVMAQKLTEN
-1770 TLAKVETAYNG
+1770 TQAKVETAYDG
-1781 GYELKQIVDFYQAM
+1781 GYSLQQIAYFYQAKT
-1795 YAKKPGT
+1795 AKTEDGKN
-1802 SQKKYKKPDLYVWAM
+1802 KYKKADLQVWAL
-1817 QNGYTAKQFNQL
+1817 QNGYTAAQFHQL
-1829 WNLFG
+1829 WKLFG
-1834 KTKK
+1834 

>member
-1 MAFTVQREQRN
+1 MASEFLKQYAKSSREKIDREYGKK
-12 HDFAQAGRRARSM
+12 AYGGSKYKM
-25 LEQDKKTIEAEEQRA
+25 DKVWGQTATQETAA
-40 KEYAQKPVT
+40 KQKPVT
-49 KPISEPVPQKK
+49 EPISEPVPQKK

-68 KLLSA
+68 KLLNA

-87 AMTNQAITDDYRKSN
+87 ALTNQAISDDYRESN
-102 MQESKTAEAGGN
+102 MQESKTAETGGN
-114 IVKSAAK
+114 IAKSAVK

-147 VADNAVSQEDK
+147 VADNAVPQEDK
-158 DKADAARKRNQESIY
+158 DKAEAARKRNQESIY

-281 ADDVAEKLIG
+281 ADDVAEKLVG

-300 SVLRA
+300 SVVRA

-326 RTIYD
+326 RAIYD
-331 KGAAVKSSYT
+331 KGAAAKSSYT

-362 LSTFGTAAGIVK
+362 LSTFGTAAGIAK

-389 AANVNAEASAKPADA
+389 AANVNAEASAKPAKA
-404 ETIAAEAQADAAP
+404 ENIAAEAQAEAAP

-423 APAAQEENAA
+423 APAAQEKPQENSTLRMVEEAA
-433 PADIRETGLET
+433 GL
-444 RIAGI
+444 
-449 KGNDT
+449 
-454 ASVGNASTAMENTL
+454 
-468 WMRRG
+468 
-473 TQSEP
+473 
-478 GWGET
+478 
-483 YGTAQE
+483 
-489 AFNEAMKRIDSG
+489 
-501 LFSAMEKAVN
+501 
-511 EAERGINAKENLRLI
+511 
-526 STMIS
+526 
-531 AAEFVRHYDVSPAAA
+531 
-546 ATVII
+546 
-551 NSYHNDALD
+551 
-560 SIRDRRGDLTDYALE
+560 
-575 QMRSIDNAVESYGS
+575 
-589 NPVSENDLSVAQ
+589 
-601 NAEYPGNAE
+601 
-610 DATGMREPAQNPT
+610 REPAQSPAR
-623 QERATEAGQS
+623 ERATEAGRS
-633 TERDANRQPQE
+633 EERDANRQPQE
-644 YTPEDHIDNRSDEYI
+644 YTPEDHIDNRTDEYV

-681 AEDLAPMIYGSM
+681 AEDLTTMIYGSM
-693 RSDRYKRGKGT
+693 QSDRHKRGEGT
-704 ITNNSRVVQDV
+704 ITNNSRVVQHV
-715 IDKTGLSRPEILRA
+715 IDKTDLSRPEILRA

-739 ENYAD
+739 ENYAN

-763 NGEYVAP
+763 NGEYAAP

-790 EYYRDNDLSLL
+790 EYYRDNGLSLM
-801 LGEITEEES
+801 LGEITEEEA
-810 YNDWRAERDAREAA
+810 YNDWRAQHDAREAA
-824 KAAQEQS
+824 KAAQEQSQKTGEIVNESAENAVES

-868 DEAKTQARSLKNL
+868 AEAQTQTRSTDGVLTDDEHAMEGLRP
-881 FEKGDREKL
+881 EDR
-890 GLTEQDLSHK
+890 THK
-900 VEHDAEAEA
+900 VNHDEEVNA

-923 ADLFGEKRDWDKTD
+923 ADLFGEKQDWNDTD
-937 TLLADKIMGAELDKA
+937 TVLA
-952 HKSGSMDDYAE
+952 HKIIVKEVAKARESGSKDAYAE
-963 VARLV
+963 VAKLM
-968 KRWYAQGTD
+968 KEWDAHGTEA
-977 VGQVMQMRQ
+977 GQALRQ
-986 VLSKSPKLM
+986 RRQLASDPALM
-995 EAEAIELL
+995 EADAIQLL
-1003 MDEKRTRKMSDE
+1003 NDSERTRKMSDE

-1025 QNAERLLSIEKG
+1025 QNAEKLRSIEKG

-1049 SMERRT
+1049 STERRT
-1055 NSLWSNK
+1055 NGLWSNK

-1074 KKLPD
+1074 KKLPG
-1079 GESFLRDIAASQVRG
+1079 GEAFLRDVAASQVRG

-1103 VLEQIKTYR
+1103 TLEQIKTYR

-1117 SKPATPARNL
+1117 SKPATAARNL
-1127 IGNMVYDPVEA
+1127 VGNMVYDPVEA

-1152 KCTGTRSVAVDMSYL
+1152 KYTGTRSVAADKSYL
-1167 SKAKRKGMGEAR
+1167 SKAKRKGMGEAT
-1179 LKSYIEMG
+1179 LKSYIETG
-1187 LDASVSNARG
+1187 LDASVSNAQG
-1197 KYGTGGSR
+1197 KYETGGSR
-1205 SYKMTGNFL
+1205 SFKMTGNFL

-1221 EKYSNYAMVTTDQMQ
+1221 EKYSNYAMVTSDQMQ
-1236 KGGIQAEAQRGIDE
+1236 KGGIQAEAQRGIDA

-1272 RTFQNDSKLAQA
+1272 RTFQNEGKLAQA
-1284 TGVVRRGLN
+1284 TGVVRRALN

-1303 RFGVG
+1303 SFGVG

-1333 INAGAEVVKVLH
+1333 INAGAEVVKVLN
-1345 KAKAGTLTAAEQA
+1345 KAKAGTLTASEQA

-1363 FGRAFNGTMGIALFA
+1363 FGRAFNGTMGIAFFA
-1378 VLAGAGVMNVAG
+1378 VLAGAGIMNVAG

-1449 LLADCYEEDGKITFG
+1449 LLADCYKDEGLTFANVAG
-1464 DVTRENLS
+1464 GNLES
-1472 SIYQSV
+1472 AFQSV

-1497 KADNDGGKL
+1497 KADTTGGKL
-1506 ADATLR
+1506 ADATFR
-1512 YGASQVTSFIPN
+1512 YGASQATSFVPN
-1524 VVSGVAQGIDGTVR
+1524 VVSGVAQGVDGTVR

-1551 NAMKSKIP
+1551 SAMKSKIP
-1559 WLRETLPAA
+1559 GLRETLPAA

-1601 SAVNQELYRLDS
+1601 SAVNQELYRLGE
-1613 LNIDVK
+1613 NIDIK
-1619 YPEKKTPSDV
+1619 YPEKKAPNSGNRDGEKV
-1629 SRNGKKVTLN
+1629 SLD
-1639 QDEKRQYQMAYG
+1639 QDERRQYQMAYG

-1658 QKVIQSSVYKQSSDA
+1658 QKVIRSSVYKQSSDA
-1673 EKAAAIQNLLKV
+1673 EKAAAIQNLLEV
-1685 ATAAGK
+1685 ATSAGK
-1691 KKAKLDGSDTPSWT
+1691 KKAKLDGGDTPAWT
-1705 TKSSGSVADNAVYR
+1705 TKSTGTIGENAVYK
-1719 AKLGTAKDT
+1719 AMLGTAKDA
-1728 LPADARDR
+1728 LPEDKRT
-1736 NGDVMQAIIKTVV
+1736 KTGNVLQSV
-1749 GKRGGSDQ
+1749 LKTAGNKRGGDN
-1757 LALNVMAQEIESG
+1757 LMLNIMAQQLSEG
-1770 TLAKVETAYNG
+1770 TQDKFETAYNG
-1781 GYELKQIVDFYQAM
+1781 GYELKQIVDFYQAK
-1795 YAKKPGT
+1795 YATKPGT
-1802 SQKKYKKPDLYVWAM
+1802 SQRKYKKADLYAWAM

-1829 WNLFG
+1829 WKLFS
-1834 KTKK
+1834 